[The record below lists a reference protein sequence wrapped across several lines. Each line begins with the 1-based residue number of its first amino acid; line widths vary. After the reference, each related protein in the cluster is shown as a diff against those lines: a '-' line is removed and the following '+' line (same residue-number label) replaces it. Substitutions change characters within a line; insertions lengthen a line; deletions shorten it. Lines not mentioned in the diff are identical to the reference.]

1 MSSKRFVYLALI
13 SLLLVSFPLENDEQ
27 SAFSENQIVASSSEN
42 LEDYE
47 LYLDFGKVGGEDE
60 KNIITTLKP
69 GDADREASLLGNGVQ
84 FVTGELI
91 SDLNIKGTVGND
103 VRIVVYLKWRAS
115 NMSEEAE
122 VNFKLSAGSELI
134 EQGTLDEDDIGD
146 PCTNTGLFGGGCAW
160 QPYTILLNLDSDG
173 YEIDNGD
180 RIKLDIE
187 ATASCEG
194 AGGSP
199 FGGPTCEMDIAYGG
213 TINNDNSRIE
223 LRANALSGSQV
234 KVHYQGEGWSEV
246 EVTDWSPTHSLEKR
260 TMQFS
265 VDVRDAFGRDDIEKL
280 ELVLST
286 PNEANSL
293 FSKEFNDSDL
303 RLDNNGLVGNFSY
316 TYDSGTSPGL
326 YPLTLIITDVQ
337 GHTINYEHPLGM
349 TFLEH
354 DIYLDFPE
362 NQISRLLV
370 APGQTSTIELTLDHT
385 GALTSDLRVELE
397 LQQSLPSGWSDP
409 IWSNPG
415 GYTLD
420 GGGASARPE
429 LTVEVPEDL
438 SGISDNYQIVVEA
451 RAYASNALGSDEEV
465 RLISLEIDVEKVN
478 QFGEPDIEVF
488 EDVEQQIQIYD
499 SDRLDFYN
507 ENLSHYV
514 DNDEVGD
521 FYLKI
526 TNVGFD
532 DDTYRLR
539 VQEIPVAWSIKF
551 LINGTGAELTEQ
563 GIDSLTPTVGQGGI
577 LMIRV
582 EVYPPIERDA
592 VDIGLLRFSVT
603 SDGSTEETLS
613 TSVGWTVH
621 RTFGILAEVISDSD
635 AGLLGTVGP
644 VSPGSTV
651 VYNVRI
657 TDSSENSGTTNW
669 IIKNPSAV
677 QRNID
682 EDPSYATWLY
692 DITDVDGNIA
702 LVASL
707 TGGQYVD
714 VTLEMTVRQQVEA
727 GFHTIYMQVAEETDG
742 GEEPRYFDL
751 PVTVEISSEVEPG
764 RLAVEQKTQATRI
777 GAGETLDVEYR
788 IENQNNVQLNVIIT
802 LDTPEGWDG
811 SLDGGDFISLSLPAF
826 STEDFTL
833 EITAPA
839 NVKNGQMLDFQMTVV
854 PMDEENPYPCNAEIC
869 YTQEPTF
876 SFKTESS
883 GVLNAIMSE
892 LSDPEPTTMVM
903 FLSILVLLG
912 FGLYRR
918 GQNKMK
924 AQLYA
929 SMVEPTEAPTEA
941 PSEEEPGFDWDG
953 LDSSPDPDESSEV
966 ELELVEVETDEDSL

>member
-1 MSSKRFVYLALI
+1 MSSNRFVFVALI
-13 SLLLVSFPLENDEQ
+13 SLLLMGMPLENKEQ
-27 SAFSENQIVASSSEN
+27 SLFSETETVSSVGGN

-47 LYLDFGKVGGEDE
+47 LFLDSVEGDDA
-60 KNIITTLKP
+60 ITTIQPEGSQK
-69 GDADREASLLGNGVQ
+69 ESSLLENGIR
-84 FVTGELI
+84 FESEEMI
-91 SDLNIKGTVGND
+91 SDLTVEGKSNNE
-103 VRIVVYLKWRAS
+103 VKVIVYLKWRAS
-115 NMSEEAE
+115 QGDSDAEAT
-122 VNFKLSAGSELI
+122 FKLYSGTELV
-134 EQGTLDEDDIGD
+134 EQVTEDLGV
-146 PCTNTGLFGGGCAW
+146 PQNASFFGGEDSW
-160 QPYTILLNLDSDG
+160 KPYTILLNVGADG
-173 YEIDNGD
+173 FVVENGD
-180 RIKLDIE
+180 RLALDIE

-194 AGGSP
+194 GGGSP
-199 FGGPTCEMDIAYGG
+199 IGGTTCQVDIAYGG
-213 TINNDNSRIE
+213 AVGNDYSRLEI
-223 LRANALSGSQV
+223 RADALSGSQV

-246 EVTDWSPTHSLEKR
+246 EVTDWSPTHRLEKR

-265 VDVRDAFGRDDIEKL
+265 VDVRDAFGRDDIDKI

-286 PNEANSL
+286 PNEANAV
-293 FSKEFNDSDL
+293 FEKEFTDSDL
-303 RLDNNGLVGNFSY
+303 KLDNNGLVGNFSY
-316 TYDSGTSPGL
+316 TYDSGITPGL
-326 YPLTLIITDVQ
+326 YPLTMVITDVQ

-354 DIYLDFPE
+354 DIYLDFPS
-362 NQISRLLV
+362 NQIRRLLV
-370 APGQTSTIELTLDHT
+370 APGQTSSIELILDHT
-385 GALTSDLRVELE
+385 GALTSDLTVELE

-415 GYTLD
+415 GYTLT
-420 GGGASARPE
+420 GGGSSVRPE

-451 RAYASNALGSDEEV
+451 RAYVSNGAGSSAEV

-514 DNDEVGD
+514 DYDEVGD

-539 VQEIPVAWSIKF
+539 IQEIPVAWSVKF
-551 LINGTGAELTEQ
+551 LINGTGTELTEQ
-563 GIDSLTPTVGQGGI
+563 GIDSLTPTVGQGEI

-592 VDIGLLRFSVT
+592 VDIGLLRFTVT
-603 SDGSTEETLS
+603 SDGSSEETLS
-613 TSVGWTVH
+613 TSVGWTIH

-635 AGLLGTVGP
+635 AGSLGTVGP

-651 VYNVRI
+651 VYNIRI
-657 TDSSENSGTTNW
+657 TDSSEDAGTTNW
-669 IIKNPSAV
+669 VIKNPSAV

-682 EDPSYATWLY
+682 EDPSYATWMY
-692 DITDVDGNIA
+692 DITDVEGNIA

-714 VTLEMTVRQQVEA
+714 VKLEMTVRQQVEA
-727 GFHTIYMQVAEETDG
+727 GLHTIYMQVAEESDG
-742 GEEPRYFDL
+742 DDEPRYFDL
-751 PVTVEISSEVEPG
+751 PLTVEISSEVEPG
-764 RLAVEQKTQATRI
+764 RLAVEQKTQSTRI
-777 GAGETLDVEYR
+777 GAGETIDVEYR
-788 IENQNNVQLNVIIT
+788 IENQNNVELQVFIT

-811 SLDGGDFISLSLPAF
+811 TLDGGDFVSLSLPAF

-833 EITAPA
+833 EITAPT
-839 NVKNGQMLDFQMTVV
+839 NVKNGQMVDFQLTVV
-854 PMDEENPYPCNAEIC
+854 PMDEENPYPCNPEIC

-883 GVLNAIMSE
+883 GIINAIMSE
-892 LSDPEPTTMVM
+892 LADPEPTTMVM
-903 FLSILVLLG
+903 FLSVLVLLG
-912 FGLYRR
+912 FGIYRR

-929 SMVEPTEAPTEA
+929 SMVEPTEVVQ
-941 PSEEEPGFDWDG
+941 EEPGFDWDG
-953 LDSSPDPDESSEV
+953 LESSPSPDASSEV
-966 ELELVEVETDEDSL
+966 ELELVEVETDDDSL

>member
-1 MSSKRFVYLALI
+1 MSSNRFVFVALI
-13 SLLLVSFPLENDEQ
+13 SLLLMGMPLQNTEQ
-27 SAFSENQIVASSSEN
+27 SLFSETETVSSVGGN

-47 LYLDFGKVGGEDE
+47 LFLDSVEGDDA
-60 KNIITTLKP
+60 ITTIQPEGSQK
-69 GDADREASLLGNGVQ
+69 ESSLLENGIR
-84 FVTGELI
+84 FESEEMI
-91 SDLNIKGTVGND
+91 SDLTVEGKSNNE
-103 VRIVVYLKWRAS
+103 VKVIVYLKWRAS
-115 NMSEEAE
+115 QGDSDAEAT
-122 VNFKLSAGSELI
+122 FKLYSGTELV
-134 EQGTLDEDDIGD
+134 EQVTEDLGE
-146 PCTNTGLFGGGCAW
+146 PQNASFFGGSDSW
-160 QPYTILLNLDSDG
+160 TPYTILLNVGADG
-173 YEIDNGD
+173 FVVENGD
-180 RIKLDIE
+180 RLALDIE

-194 AGGSP
+194 GGGSP
-199 FGGPTCEMDIAYGG
+199 IGGSTCQVDIAYGG
-213 TINNDNSRIE
+213 AVGNDYSRLEI
-223 LRANALSGSQV
+223 RADALSGSQV

-246 EVTDWSPTHSLEKR
+246 EVTDWSPTHRLEKR

-265 VDVRDAFGRDDIEKL
+265 VDVRDAFGRDDIDKI

-286 PNEANSL
+286 PNEANAV
-293 FSKEFNDSDL
+293 FEKEFTDSDL
-303 RLDNNGLVGNFSY
+303 KLDNDGLVGNFSY
-316 TYDSGTSPGL
+316 TYDSGITPGL
-326 YPLTLIITDVQ
+326 YPLTMVITDVQ

-354 DIYLDFPE
+354 DIYLDFPS
-362 NQISRLLV
+362 NQIRRLLV
-370 APGQTSTIELTLDHT
+370 APGQTSSIELILDHT
-385 GALTSDLRVELE
+385 GALTSDLTVELE

-415 GYTLD
+415 GYTLT
-420 GGGASARPE
+420 GGGSSVRPE

-451 RAYASNALGSDEEV
+451 RAYVSNGAGSTAEV

-514 DNDEVGD
+514 DYDEVGD

-539 VQEIPVAWSIKF
+539 IQEIPVAWSVKF
-551 LINGTGAELTEQ
+551 LINGTGTELTEQ
-563 GIDSLTPTVGQGGI
+563 GIDSLTPTVGQGEI

-592 VDIGLLRFSVT
+592 VDIGLLRFTVT
-603 SDGSTEETLS
+603 SDGSSEETLS
-613 TSVGWTVH
+613 TSVGWTIH

-635 AGLLGTVGP
+635 AGSLGTVGP

-651 VYNVRI
+651 VYNIRI
-657 TDSSENSGTTNW
+657 TDSSEDAGTTNW
-669 IIKNPSAV
+669 VIKNPSAV

-682 EDPSYATWLY
+682 EDPSYATWMY
-692 DITDVDGNIA
+692 DITDVEGNIA

-714 VTLEMTVRQQVEA
+714 VKLEMTVRQQVEA
-727 GFHTIYMQVAEETDG
+727 GLHTIYMQVAEESDG
-742 GEEPRYFDL
+742 DDEPRYFDL
-751 PVTVEISSEVEPG
+751 PLTVEISSEVEPG
-764 RLAVEQKTQATRI
+764 RLAVEQKTQSTRI
-777 GAGETLDVEYR
+777 GAGETIDVEYR
-788 IENQNNVQLNVIIT
+788 IENQNNVELQVFIT

-811 SLDGGDFISLSLPAF
+811 TLDGGDFVSLSLPAF

-833 EITAPA
+833 EITAPT
-839 NVKNGQMLDFQMTVV
+839 NVKNGQMVDFQLTVV
-854 PMDEENPYPCNAEIC
+854 PMDEENPYPCNPEIC

-883 GVLNAIMSE
+883 GIINAIMSE
-892 LSDPEPTTMVM
+892 LADPEPTTMVM
-903 FLSILVLLG
+903 FLSVLVLLG
-912 FGLYRR
+912 FGIYRR

-929 SMVEPTEAPTEA
+929 SMVEPTEVVQ
-941 PSEEEPGFDWDG
+941 EEPGFDWDG
-953 LDSSPDPDESSEV
+953 LESSPSPDASSEV
-966 ELELVEVETDEDSL
+966 ELELVEVETDDDSL

>member
-1 MSSKRFVYLALI
+1 MSSNRFVFVALI
-13 SLLLVSFPLENDEQ
+13 SLLLMGMPLQNTEQ
-27 SAFSENQIVASSSEN
+27 SLFSETETVSSVGGN

-47 LYLDFGKVGGEDE
+47 LFLDSVEGDDA
-60 KNIITTLKP
+60 ITTIQPEGSQK
-69 GDADREASLLGNGVQ
+69 ESSLLENGIR
-84 FVTGELI
+84 FESEEMI
-91 SDLNIKGTVGND
+91 SDLTVEGKSNNE
-103 VRIVVYLKWRAS
+103 VKVIVYLKWRAS
-115 NMSEEAE
+115 QGDSDAEAS
-122 VNFKLSAGSELI
+122 FKLYSGTELV
-134 EQGTLDEDDIGD
+134 EQVTEDLGE
-146 PCTNTGLFGGGCAW
+146 PQNASFFGGSDSW
-160 QPYTILLNLDSDG
+160 TPYTILLNVGADG
-173 YEIDNGD
+173 FVVENGD
-180 RIKLDIE
+180 RLALDIE

-194 AGGSP
+194 GGGSP
-199 FGGPTCEMDIAYGG
+199 IGGSTCQVDIAYGG
-213 TINNDNSRIE
+213 AVGNEYSRLEI
-223 LRANALSGSQV
+223 RADALSGSQV

-246 EVTDWSPTHSLEKR
+246 EVTDWSPTHRLEKR

-265 VDVRDAFGRDDIEKL
+265 VDVRDAFGRDDIDKI

-286 PNEANSL
+286 PNEASAV
-293 FSKEFNDSDL
+293 FEKEFTDSDL
-303 RLDNNGLVGNFSY
+303 KLDNDGLVGNFSY
-316 TYDSGTSPGL
+316 TYDSGITPGL
-326 YPLTLIITDVQ
+326 YPLTMVITDVQ

-354 DIYLDFPE
+354 DIYLDFPS
-362 NQISRLLV
+362 NQIRRLLV
-370 APGQTSTIELTLDHT
+370 APGQTSSIELILDHT
-385 GALTSDLRVELE
+385 GALTSDLTVELE

-415 GYTLD
+415 GYTLT
-420 GGGASARPE
+420 GGGSSVRPE

-451 RAYASNALGSDEEV
+451 RAYVSNGAGSSAEV

-514 DNDEVGD
+514 DYDEVGD

-539 VQEIPVAWSIKF
+539 IQEIPVAWSVKF
-551 LINGTGAELTEQ
+551 LINGTGTELTEQ
-563 GIDSLTPTVGQGGI
+563 GIDSLTPTVGQGEI

-592 VDIGLLRFSVT
+592 VDIGLLRFTVT
-603 SDGSTEETLS
+603 SDGSSEETLS
-613 TSVGWTVH
+613 TSVGWTIH

-635 AGLLGTVGP
+635 AGSLGTVGP

-651 VYNVRI
+651 VYNIRI
-657 TDSSENSGTTNW
+657 TDSSEDAGTTNW
-669 IIKNPSAV
+669 VIKNPSAV

-682 EDPSYATWLY
+682 EDPSYATWMY
-692 DITDVDGNIA
+692 DITDVEGNIA

-714 VTLEMTVRQQVEA
+714 VKLEMTVRQQVEA
-727 GFHTIYMQVAEETDG
+727 GLHTIYMQVAEESDG
-742 GEEPRYFDL
+742 DDEPRYFDL
-751 PVTVEISSEVEPG
+751 PLTVEISSEVEPG
-764 RLAVEQKTQATRI
+764 RLAVEQKTQSTRI
-777 GAGETLDVEYR
+777 GAGETIDVEYR
-788 IENQNNVQLNVIIT
+788 IENQNNVELQVFIT

-811 SLDGGDFISLSLPAF
+811 TLDGGDFVSLSLPAF

-833 EITAPA
+833 EITAPT
-839 NVKNGQMLDFQMTVV
+839 NVKNGQMVDFQLTVV
-854 PMDEENPYPCNAEIC
+854 PMDEENPYPCNPEIC

-883 GVLNAIMSE
+883 GIINAIMSE
-892 LSDPEPTTMVM
+892 LADPEPTTMVM
-903 FLSILVLLG
+903 FLSVLVLLG
-912 FGLYRR
+912 FGIYRR

-929 SMVEPTEAPTEA
+929 SMVEPTEVVQ
-941 PSEEEPGFDWDG
+941 EEPGFDWDG
-953 LDSSPDPDESSEV
+953 LESSPSPDASSEV
-966 ELELVEVETDEDSL
+966 ELELVEVETDDDSL

>member
-1 MSSKRFVYLALI
+1 MSSNRFVFVALI
-13 SLLLVSFPLENDEQ
+13 SLLLMGMPLQNTEQ
-27 SAFSENQIVASSSEN
+27 SLFSETETVSSVGGN

-47 LYLDFGKVGGEDE
+47 LFLDSVEGDDA
-60 KNIITTLKP
+60 ITTIQPEGSQK
-69 GDADREASLLGNGVQ
+69 ESSLLENGIR
-84 FVTGELI
+84 FESEEMI
-91 SDLNIKGTVGND
+91 SDLTVEGKSNNE
-103 VRIVVYLKWRAS
+103 VKVIVYLKWRAS
-115 NMSEEAE
+115 QGDSDAEAT
-122 VNFKLSAGSELI
+122 FKLYSGTELV
-134 EQGTLDEDDIGD
+134 EQVTEDLGE
-146 PCTNTGLFGGGCAW
+146 PQNASFFGGEDSW
-160 QPYTILLNLDSDG
+160 KPYTILLNVGADG
-173 YEIDNGD
+173 FVVENGD
-180 RIKLDIE
+180 RLALDIE

-194 AGGSP
+194 GGGSP
-199 FGGPTCEMDIAYGG
+199 IGGTTCQVDIAYGG
-213 TINNDNSRIE
+213 AVGNEYSRLEI
-223 LRANALSGSQV
+223 RADALSGSQV

-246 EVTDWSPTHSLEKR
+246 EVTDWSPTHRLEKR

-265 VDVRDAFGRDDIEKL
+265 VDVRDAFGRDDIDKI

-286 PNEANSL
+286 PNEANAV
-293 FSKEFNDSDL
+293 FEKEFTDSDL
-303 RLDNNGLVGNFSY
+303 KLDNDGLVGNFSY
-316 TYDSGTSPGL
+316 TYDSGITPGL
-326 YPLTLIITDVQ
+326 YPLTMVITDVQ

-354 DIYLDFPE
+354 DIYLDFPS
-362 NQISRLLV
+362 NQIRRLLV
-370 APGQTSTIELTLDHT
+370 APGQTSSIELILDHT
-385 GALTSDLRVELE
+385 GALTSDLTVELE

-415 GYTLD
+415 GYTLT
-420 GGGASARPE
+420 GGGSSVRPE

-451 RAYASNALGSDEEV
+451 RAYVSNGAGSSAEV

-514 DNDEVGD
+514 DYDEVGD

-539 VQEIPVAWSIKF
+539 IQEIPVAWSVKF

-563 GIDSLTPTVGQGGI
+563 GIDSLTPTVGQGEI

-592 VDIGLLRFSVT
+592 VDIGLLRFTVT
-603 SDGSTEETLS
+603 SDGSSEETLS
-613 TSVGWTVH
+613 TSVGWTIH

-635 AGLLGTVGP
+635 AGSLGTVGP

-651 VYNVRI
+651 VYNIRI
-657 TDSSENSGTTNW
+657 TDSSEDAGTTNW
-669 IIKNPSAV
+669 VIKNPSAV

-682 EDPSYATWLY
+682 EDPSYATWMY
-692 DITDVDGNIA
+692 DITDVEGNIA

-714 VTLEMTVRQQVEA
+714 VKLEMTVRQQVEA
-727 GFHTIYMQVAEETDG
+727 GLHTIYMQVAEESDG
-742 GEEPRYFDL
+742 DDEPRYFDL
-751 PVTVEISSEVEPG
+751 PLTVEISSEVEPG
-764 RLAVEQKTQATRI
+764 RLAVEQKTQSTRI
-777 GAGETLDVEYR
+777 GAGETIDVEYR
-788 IENQNNVQLNVIIT
+788 IENQNNVELQVFIT

-811 SLDGGDFISLSLPAF
+811 TLDGGDFVSLSLPAF

-833 EITAPA
+833 EITAPT
-839 NVKNGQMLDFQMTVV
+839 NVKNGQMVDFQLTVV
-854 PMDEENPYPCNAEIC
+854 PMDEENPYPCNPEIC

-883 GVLNAIMSE
+883 GIINAIMSE
-892 LSDPEPTTMVM
+892 LADPEPTTMVM
-903 FLSILVLLG
+903 FLSVLVLLG
-912 FGLYRR
+912 FGIYRR

-929 SMVEPTEAPTEA
+929 SMVEPTEVVQ
-941 PSEEEPGFDWDG
+941 EEPGFDWDG
-953 LDSSPDPDESSEV
+953 LESSPSPDASSEV
-966 ELELVEVETDEDSL
+966 ELELVEVETDDDSL

>member
-1 MSSKRFVYLALI
+1 MSSNRFVFVALI
-13 SLLLVSFPLENDEQ
+13 SLLLMGMPLQNKEQ
-27 SAFSENQIVASSSEN
+27 SLFSETETVSSVGGN

-47 LYLDFGKVGGEDE
+47 LFLDSVEGDDA
-60 KNIITTLKP
+60 ITTIQPEGSQK
-69 GDADREASLLGNGVQ
+69 ESSLLENGIR
-84 FVTGELI
+84 FESEEMI
-91 SDLNIKGTVGND
+91 SDLTVEGKSNNE
-103 VRIVVYLKWRAS
+103 VKVIVYLKWRAS
-115 NMSEEAE
+115 QGDSDAEAS
-122 VNFKLSAGSELI
+122 FKLYSGTELV
-134 EQGTLDEDDIGD
+134 EQVTEDLGE
-146 PCTNTGLFGGGCAW
+146 PQNASFFGGSDSW
-160 QPYTILLNLDSDG
+160 TPYTILLNVGADG
-173 YEIDNGD
+173 FVVENGD
-180 RIKLDIE
+180 RLALDIE

-194 AGGSP
+194 GGGSP
-199 FGGPTCEMDIAYGG
+199 IGGSTCQVDIAYGG
-213 TINNDNSRIE
+213 AVGNEYSRLEI
-223 LRANALSGSQV
+223 RADALSGSQV

-246 EVTDWSPTHSLEKR
+246 EVTDWSPTHRLEKR

-265 VDVRDAFGRDDIEKL
+265 VDVRDAFGRDDIDKI

-286 PNEANSL
+286 PNEANAV
-293 FSKEFNDSDL
+293 FEKEFTDSDL
-303 RLDNNGLVGNFSY
+303 KLDNNGLVGNFSY
-316 TYDSGTSPGL
+316 TYDSGITPGL
-326 YPLTLIITDVQ
+326 YPLTMVITDVQ

-354 DIYLDFPE
+354 DIYLDFPS
-362 NQISRLLV
+362 NQIRRLLV
-370 APGQTSTIELTLDHT
+370 APGQTSSIELILDHT
-385 GALTSDLRVELE
+385 GALTSDLTVELE

-415 GYTLD
+415 GYTLT
-420 GGGASARPE
+420 GGGSSVRPE

-451 RAYASNALGSDEEV
+451 RAYVSNGAGSSAEV

-514 DNDEVGD
+514 DYDEVGD

-539 VQEIPVAWSIKF
+539 IQEIPVAWSVKF
-551 LINGTGAELTEQ
+551 LINGTGTELTEQ
-563 GIDSLTPTVGQGGI
+563 GIDSLTPTVGQGEI

-592 VDIGLLRFSVT
+592 VDIGLLRFTVT
-603 SDGSTEETLS
+603 SDGSSEETLS
-613 TSVGWTVH
+613 TSVGWTIH

-635 AGLLGTVGP
+635 AGSLGTVGP

-651 VYNVRI
+651 VYNIRI
-657 TDSSENSGTTNW
+657 TDSSEDAGTTNW
-669 IIKNPSAV
+669 VIKNPSAV

-682 EDPSYATWLY
+682 EDPSYATWMY
-692 DITDVDGNIA
+692 DITDVEGNIA

-714 VTLEMTVRQQVEA
+714 VKLEMTVRQQVEA
-727 GFHTIYMQVAEETDG
+727 GLHTIYMQVAEESDG
-742 GEEPRYFDL
+742 DDEPRYFDL
-751 PVTVEISSEVEPG
+751 PLTVEISSEVEPG
-764 RLAVEQKTQATRI
+764 RLAVEQKTQSTRI
-777 GAGETLDVEYR
+777 GAGETIDVEYR
-788 IENQNNVQLNVIIT
+788 IENQNNVELQVFIT

-811 SLDGGDFISLSLPAF
+811 TLDGGDFVSLSLPAF

-833 EITAPA
+833 EITAPT
-839 NVKNGQMLDFQMTVV
+839 NVKNGQMVDFQLTVV
-854 PMDEENPYPCNAEIC
+854 PMDEENPYPCNPEIC

-883 GVLNAIMSE
+883 GIINAIMSE
-892 LSDPEPTTMVM
+892 LADPEPTTMVM
-903 FLSILVLLG
+903 FLSVLVLLG
-912 FGLYRR
+912 FGIYRR

-929 SMVEPTEAPTEA
+929 SMVEPTEVVQ
-941 PSEEEPGFDWDG
+941 EEPGFDWDG
-953 LDSSPDPDESSEV
+953 LESSPSPDASSEV
-966 ELELVEVETDEDSL
+966 ELELVEVETDDDSL

>member
-1 MSSKRFVYLALI
+1 MSSNRFVFVALI
-13 SLLLVSFPLENDEQ
+13 SLLLMGMPLQNTEQ
-27 SAFSENQIVASSSEN
+27 SLFSETETVSSVGGN

-47 LYLDFGKVGGEDE
+47 LFLDSVEGDDA
-60 KNIITTLKP
+60 ITTIQPEGSQK
-69 GDADREASLLGNGVQ
+69 ESSLLENGIR
-84 FVTGELI
+84 FESEEMI
-91 SDLNIKGTVGND
+91 SDLTVEGKSNNE
-103 VRIVVYLKWRAS
+103 VKVIVYLKWRAS
-115 NMSEEAE
+115 QGDSDAEAT
-122 VNFKLSAGSELI
+122 FKLYSGTELV
-134 EQGTLDEDDIGD
+134 EQVTEDLGE
-146 PCTNTGLFGGGCAW
+146 PQNASFFGGSDSW
-160 QPYTILLNLDSDG
+160 TPYTILLNVGADG
-173 YEIDNGD
+173 FVVENGD
-180 RIKLDIE
+180 RLALDIE

-194 AGGSP
+194 GGGSP
-199 FGGPTCEMDIAYGG
+199 IGGSTCQVDIAYGG
-213 TINNDNSRIE
+213 AVGNEYSRLEI
-223 LRANALSGSQV
+223 RADALSGSQV

-246 EVTDWSPTHSLEKR
+246 EVTDWSPTHRLEKR

-265 VDVRDAFGRDDIEKL
+265 VDVRDAFGRDDIDKI

-286 PNEANSL
+286 PNEANAV
-293 FSKEFNDSDL
+293 FEKEFTDSDL
-303 RLDNNGLVGNFSY
+303 KLDNNGLVGNFSY
-316 TYDSGTSPGL
+316 TYDSGITPGL
-326 YPLTLIITDVQ
+326 YPLTMVITDVQ

-354 DIYLDFPE
+354 DIYLDFPS
-362 NQISRLLV
+362 NQIRRLLV
-370 APGQTSTIELTLDHT
+370 APGQTSSIELILDHT
-385 GALTSDLRVELE
+385 GALTSDLTVELE

-415 GYTLD
+415 GYTLT
-420 GGGASARPE
+420 GGGSSVRPE

-451 RAYASNALGSDEEV
+451 RAYVSNGAGSTAEV

-514 DNDEVGD
+514 DYDEVGD

-539 VQEIPVAWSIKF
+539 IQEIPVAWSVKF
-551 LINGTGAELTEQ
+551 LINGTGTELTEQ
-563 GIDSLTPTVGQGGI
+563 GIDSLTPTVGQGEI

-592 VDIGLLRFSVT
+592 VDIGLLRFTVT
-603 SDGSTEETLS
+603 SDGSSEETLS
-613 TSVGWTVH
+613 TSVGWTIH

-635 AGLLGTVGP
+635 AGSLGTVGP

-651 VYNVRI
+651 VYNIRI
-657 TDSSENSGTTNW
+657 TDSSEDAGTTNW
-669 IIKNPSAV
+669 VIKNPSAV

-682 EDPSYATWLY
+682 EDPSYATWMY
-692 DITDVDGNIA
+692 DITDVEGNIA

-714 VTLEMTVRQQVEA
+714 VKLEMTVRQQVEA
-727 GFHTIYMQVAEETDG
+727 GLHTIYMQVAEESDG
-742 GEEPRYFDL
+742 DDEPRYFDL
-751 PVTVEISSEVEPG
+751 PLTVEISSEVEPG
-764 RLAVEQKTQATRI
+764 RLAVEQKTQSTRI
-777 GAGETLDVEYR
+777 GAGETIDVEYR
-788 IENQNNVQLNVIIT
+788 IENQNNVELQVFIT

-811 SLDGGDFISLSLPAF
+811 TLDGGDFVSLSLPAF

-833 EITAPA
+833 EITAPT
-839 NVKNGQMLDFQMTVV
+839 NVKNGQMVDFQLTVV
-854 PMDEENPYPCNAEIC
+854 PMDEENPYPCNPEIC

-883 GVLNAIMSE
+883 GIINAIMSE
-892 LSDPEPTTMVM
+892 LADPEPTTMVM
-903 FLSILVLLG
+903 FLSVLVLLG
-912 FGLYRR
+912 FGIYRR

-929 SMVEPTEAPTEA
+929 SMVEPTEVVQ
-941 PSEEEPGFDWDG
+941 EEPGFDWDG
-953 LDSSPDPDESSEV
+953 LESSPSPDASSEV
-966 ELELVEVETDEDSL
+966 ELELVEVETDDDSL

>member
-1 MSSKRFVYLALI
+1 MGV
-13 SLLLVSFPLENDEQ
+13 PLDNAEQ
-27 SAFSENQIVASSSEN
+27 STFSETEIVSSVGEN

-47 LYLDFGKVGGEDE
+47 LFLDLVDGDDT
-60 KNIITTLKP
+60 ITTIQP
-69 GDADREASLLGNGVQ
+69 EGNQIEDSLLGTGIQ
-84 FVTGELI
+84 FESEEMI
-91 SDLNIKGTVGND
+91 SDLTIKGKSND
-103 VRIVVYLKWRAS
+103 EVKVLVFLKWRAS
-115 NMSEEAE
+115 QNTSTAEAS
-122 VNFKLSAGSELI
+122 FKLYSGSNLVK
-134 EQGTLDEDDIGD
+134 QVTEDLGD
-146 PCTNTGLFGGGCAW
+146 PQSAGLFGGSDSW
-160 QPYTILLNLDSDG
+160 QPYTILLDVGSSG
-173 YEIDNGD
+173 FVVENGD
-180 RIKLDIE
+180 RLSLDIE

-194 AGGSP
+194 GGDGSP
-199 FGGPTCEMDIAYGG
+199 FGGSTCEVDIAYGG
-213 TINNDNSRIE
+213 TVGNEYSRLE

-234 KVHYQGEGWSEV
+234 KVHYEGEGWSEV
-246 EVTDWSPTHSLEKR
+246 EVTEWSPTHRIEMR

-265 VDVRDAFGRDDIEKL
+265 VDVRDAFGREDIEKI

-286 PNEANSL
+286 PNNANTV
-293 FSKEFNDSDL
+293 FEKEFTDSDL
-303 RLDNNGLVGNFSY
+303 KLDNDGLVGNYSF
-316 TYDSGTSPGL
+316 TYDSGITPGL
-326 YPLTLIITDVQ
+326 YPLTMVITDVQ
-337 GHTINYEHPLGM
+337 GHSINYEHPLGM

-354 DIYLDFPE
+354 DIYLDFPS
-362 NQISRLLV
+362 NQIGRLLV
-370 APGQTSTIELTLDHT
+370 APGQISTIELSLEHT
-385 GALTSDLRVELE
+385 GSLTSDLTVQLE

-409 IWSNPG
+409 SWSNPG
-415 GYTLD
+415 GYTLN
-420 GGGASARPE
+420 GGGSSVRPE
-429 LTVEVPEDL
+429 LTVEVPDDL
-438 SGISDNYQIVVEA
+438 SGINENYQIVVEA
-451 RAYASNALGSDEEV
+451 RAYVSNGAGSTVEV
-465 RLISLEIDVEKVN
+465 RLVSLEIDVEKVN
-478 QFGEPDIEVF
+478 QFGEPDIEVY

-499 SDRLDFYN
+499 SNRLDFYN

-514 DNDEVGD
+514 DYDEVGD

-539 VQEIPVAWSIKF
+539 IQEIPVAWSVKF
-551 LINGTGAELTEQ
+551 FINGTGTELTEQ
-563 GIDSLTPTVGQGGI
+563 GIDSLTPIVGQGEI
-577 LMIRV
+577 LMIKV
-582 EVYPPIERDA
+582 EVYPPEERNA
-592 VDIGLLRFSVT
+592 VDIGLLRFTVT

-635 AGLLGTVGP
+635 AGTLGTVGP

-657 TDSSENSGTTNW
+657 TDSSENAGTTNW
-669 IIKNPSAV
+669 VIKNPSAV

-682 EDPSYATWLY
+682 EDPGYATWMY
-692 DITDVDGNIA
+692 DVTDVEGNIA

-714 VTLEMTVRQQVEA
+714 IKIEMTVRQQVEA
-727 GFHTIYMQVAEETDG
+727 GLHTIYMQVAEESDG
-742 GEEPRYFDL
+742 SEDPRYFDL
-751 PVTVEISSEVEPG
+751 PLTVEISSEVEPG

-788 IENQNNVQLNVIIT
+788 IENQNNVELNVIIT

-811 SLDGGDFISLSLPAF
+811 SLDGGEFISLSLPAF

-833 EITAPA
+833 EITAPK
-839 NVKNGQMLDFQMTVV
+839 NVKNGQLVDFQMTVV

-883 GVLNAIMSE
+883 GIVNAILSE

-929 SMVEPTEAPTEA
+929 SMVEPTEVAETE
-941 PSEEEPGFDWDG
+941 PEFDWD
-953 LDSSPDPDESSEV
+953 DIESSSSVDESLEV
-966 ELELVEVETDEDSL
+966 ELELVEVETEEESL

>member
-1 MSSKRFVYLALI
+1 MSSNRFVFVALI
-13 SLLLVSFPLENDEQ
+13 SLLLMGMPLQNTEQ
-27 SAFSENQIVASSSEN
+27 TLFSETETVSSVGGN

-47 LYLDFGKVGGEDE
+47 LFLDSVEGDDA
-60 KNIITTLKP
+60 ITTIQP
-69 GDADREASLLGNGVQ
+69 EGSQEESSLLENGIR
-84 FVTGELI
+84 FESEEMI
-91 SDLNIKGTVGND
+91 SDLTVEGKSNNE
-103 VRIVVYLKWRAS
+103 VKVIVYLKWRAS
-115 NMSEEAE
+115 QGDSDAEAS
-122 VNFKLSAGSELI
+122 FKLYSGTELV
-134 EQGTLDEDDIGD
+134 EQVTEDLGE
-146 PCTNTGLFGGGCAW
+146 PQNASFFGGSDSW
-160 QPYTILLNLDSDG
+160 TPYTILLNVGADG
-173 YEIDNGD
+173 FVVENGD
-180 RIKLDIE
+180 RLALDIE

-194 AGGSP
+194 GGGSP
-199 FGGPTCEMDIAYGG
+199 IGGSTCQVDIAYGG
-213 TINNDNSRIE
+213 AVGNEYSRLEI
-223 LRANALSGSQV
+223 RADALSGSQV

-246 EVTDWSPTHSLEKR
+246 EVTDWSPTHRLEKR

-265 VDVRDAFGRDDIEKL
+265 VDVRDAFGRDDIDKI

-286 PNEANSL
+286 PNEASAV
-293 FSKEFNDSDL
+293 FEKEFTDSDL
-303 RLDNNGLVGNFSY
+303 KLDNDGLVGNFSY
-316 TYDSGTSPGL
+316 TYDSGITPGL
-326 YPLTLIITDVQ
+326 YPLTMVITDVQ

-354 DIYLDFPE
+354 DIYLDFPS
-362 NQISRLLV
+362 NQIRRLLV
-370 APGQTSTIELTLDHT
+370 APGQTSSIELILDHT
-385 GALTSDLRVELE
+385 GALTSDLTVELE

-415 GYTLD
+415 GYTLT
-420 GGGASARPE
+420 GGGSSVRPE

-451 RAYASNALGSDEEV
+451 RAYVSNGAGSSAEV

-514 DNDEVGD
+514 DYDEVGD

-539 VQEIPVAWSIKF
+539 IQEIPVAWSVKF
-551 LINGTGAELTEQ
+551 LINGTGTELTEQ
-563 GIDSLTPTVGQGGI
+563 GIDSLTPTVGQGEI

-592 VDIGLLRFSVT
+592 VDIGLLRFTVT
-603 SDGSTEETLS
+603 SDGSSEETLS
-613 TSVGWTVH
+613 TSVGWTIH

-635 AGLLGTVGP
+635 AGSLGTVGP

-651 VYNVRI
+651 VYNIRI
-657 TDSSENSGTTNW
+657 TDSSEDAGTTNW
-669 IIKNPSAV
+669 VIKNPSAV

-682 EDPSYATWLY
+682 EDPSYATWMY
-692 DITDVDGNIA
+692 DITDVEGNIA

-714 VTLEMTVRQQVEA
+714 VKLEMTVRQQVEA
-727 GFHTIYMQVAEETDG
+727 GLHTIYMQVAEESDG
-742 GEEPRYFDL
+742 DDEPRYFDL
-751 PVTVEISSEVEPG
+751 PLTVEISSEVEPG
-764 RLAVEQKTQATRI
+764 RLAVEQKTQSTRI
-777 GAGETLDVEYR
+777 GAGETIDVEYR
-788 IENQNNVQLNVIIT
+788 IENQNNVELQVFIT

-811 SLDGGDFISLSLPAF
+811 TLDGGDFVSLSLPAF

-833 EITAPA
+833 EITAPT
-839 NVKNGQMLDFQMTVV
+839 NVKNGQMVDFQLTVV
-854 PMDEENPYPCNAEIC
+854 PMDEENPYPCNPEIC

-883 GVLNAIMSE
+883 GIINAIMSE
-892 LSDPEPTTMVM
+892 LADPEPTTMVM
-903 FLSILVLLG
+903 FLSVLVLLG
-912 FGLYRR
+912 FGIYRR

-929 SMVEPTEAPTEA
+929 SMVEPTEVVQ
-941 PSEEEPGFDWDG
+941 EEPGFDWDG
-953 LDSSPDPDESSEV
+953 LESSPSPDASSEV
-966 ELELVEVETDEDSL
+966 ELELVEVETDDDSL

>member
-1 MSSKRFVYLALI
+1 MGV
-13 SLLLVSFPLENDEQ
+13 PLDNAEQ
-27 SAFSENQIVASSSEN
+27 STFSETEIVSSVGEN

-47 LYLDFGKVGGEDE
+47 LFLDLVDGDDT
-60 KNIITTLKP
+60 ITTIQP
-69 GDADREASLLGNGVQ
+69 EGNQIEDSLLGTGIQ
-84 FVTGELI
+84 FESEEMI
-91 SDLNIKGTVGND
+91 SDLTIKGKSND
-103 VRIVVYLKWRAS
+103 EVKVLVFLKWRAS
-115 NMSEEAE
+115 QNTSTAEAS
-122 VNFKLSAGSELI
+122 FKLYSGSNLVK
-134 EQGTLDEDDIGD
+134 QVTEDLGD
-146 PCTNTGLFGGGCAW
+146 PQSACLFVGSDTW
-160 QPYTILLNLDSDG
+160 QPYTILLDVGSSG
-173 YEIDNGD
+173 FVVENGD
-180 RIKLDIE
+180 RLSLDIE

-194 AGGSP
+194 GGDGSP
-199 FGGPTCEMDIAYGG
+199 FGGSTCEVDIAYGG
-213 TINNDNSRIE
+213 TVGNEYSRLE

-234 KVHYQGEGWSEV
+234 KVHYEGEGWSEV
-246 EVTDWSPTHSLEKR
+246 EVTEWSPTHRIEMR

-265 VDVRDAFGRDDIEKL
+265 VDVRDAFGREDIEKI

-286 PNEANSL
+286 PNNANTV
-293 FSKEFNDSDL
+293 FEKEFTDSDL
-303 RLDNNGLVGNFSY
+303 KLDNDGLVGNYSF
-316 TYDSGTSPGL
+316 TYDSGITPGL
-326 YPLTLIITDVQ
+326 YPLTMVITDVQ
-337 GHTINYEHPLGM
+337 GHSINYEHPLGM

-354 DIYLDFPE
+354 DIYLDFPS
-362 NQISRLLV
+362 NQIGRLLV
-370 APGQTSTIELTLDHT
+370 APGQISTIELSLEHT
-385 GALTSDLRVELE
+385 GSLTSDLTVQLE

-409 IWSNPG
+409 SWSNPG
-415 GYTLD
+415 GYTLN
-420 GGGASARPE
+420 GGGSSVRPE

-438 SGISDNYQIVVEA
+438 SGINENYQIVVEA
-451 RAYASNALGSDEEV
+451 RAYVSNGAGSTVEV
-465 RLISLEIDVEKVN
+465 RLVSLEIDVEKVN
-478 QFGEPDIEVF
+478 QFGEPDIEVY

-499 SDRLDFYN
+499 SNRLDFYN

-514 DNDEVGD
+514 DYDEVGD

-539 VQEIPVAWSIKF
+539 IQEIPVAWSVKF
-551 LINGTGAELTEQ
+551 FINGTGTELTEQ
-563 GIDSLTPTVGQGGI
+563 GIDSLTPIVGQGEI
-577 LMIRV
+577 LMIKV
-582 EVYPPIERDA
+582 EVYPPEERNA
-592 VDIGLLRFSVT
+592 VDIGLLRFTVT

-635 AGLLGTVGP
+635 AGTLGTVGP

-657 TDSSENSGTTNW
+657 TDSSENAGTTNW
-669 IIKNPSAV
+669 VIKNPSAV

-682 EDPSYATWLY
+682 EDPGYATWMY
-692 DITDVDGNIA
+692 DVTDVEGNIA

-714 VTLEMTVRQQVEA
+714 IKIEMTVRQQVEA
-727 GFHTIYMQVAEETDG
+727 GLHTIYMQVAEESDG
-742 GEEPRYFDL
+742 SEDPRYFDL
-751 PVTVEISSEVEPG
+751 PLTVEISSEVEPG

-788 IENQNNVQLNVIIT
+788 IENQNNVELNVIIT

-811 SLDGGDFISLSLPAF
+811 SLDGGEFISLSLPAF

-833 EITAPA
+833 EITAPK
-839 NVKNGQMLDFQMTVV
+839 NVKNGQLVDFQMTVV

-883 GVLNAIMSE
+883 GIVNAILSE

-929 SMVEPTEAPTEA
+929 SMVEPTEVAETE
-941 PSEEEPGFDWDG
+941 PEFDWEDIE
-953 LDSSPDPDESSEV
+953 SSSSVDESLEV
-966 ELELVEVETDEDSL
+966 ELELVEVETEEESL

>member
-1 MSSKRFVYLALI
+1 MGV
-13 SLLLVSFPLENDEQ
+13 PLDNAEQ
-27 SAFSENQIVASSSEN
+27 STFSETEIVSSVGEN

-47 LYLDFGKVGGEDE
+47 LFLDSVDGDDA
-60 KNIITTLKP
+60 ITTIQP
-69 GDADREASLLGNGVQ
+69 EGNQIEASLLGTGIQ
-84 FVTGELI
+84 FESEEMI
-91 SDLNIKGTVGND
+91 SDLTVKGKSND
-103 VRIVVYLKWRAS
+103 EVKILVFLKWRAS
-115 NMSEEAE
+115 QNTSTAEAS
-122 VNFKLSAGSELI
+122 FKLYSGSDLV
-134 EQGTLDEDDIGD
+134 EQVTEDLGD
-146 PCTNTGLFGGGCAW
+146 PQSAGLFGGSDSW
-160 QPYTILLNLDSDG
+160 QPYTILLDVGSSG
-173 YEIDNGD
+173 FVVENGD
-180 RIKLDIE
+180 RLKLDIE

-194 AGGSP
+194 GGDGSP
-199 FGGPTCEMDIAYGG
+199 FGGSTCEVDIAYGG
-213 TINNDNSRIE
+213 TVGNEYSRLE

-246 EVTDWSPTHSLEKR
+246 EVTEWSPTHRIEKR

-265 VDVRDAFGRDDIEKL
+265 VDVRDAFGREDIEKI

-286 PNEANSL
+286 PNNANTV
-293 FSKEFNDSDL
+293 FEKEFTDSDL
-303 RLDNNGLVGNFSY
+303 KLDNDGLVGNYSF
-316 TYDSGTSPGL
+316 TYDSGITPGL
-326 YPLTLIITDVQ
+326 YPLTMVITDVQ
-337 GHTINYEHPLGM
+337 GHSINYEHPLGM

-354 DIYLDFPE
+354 DIYLDFPS
-362 NQISRLLV
+362 NQIGRLLV
-370 APGQTSTIELTLDHT
+370 APGQISTIELSLEHT
-385 GALTSDLRVELE
+385 GSLTSDLTVQLE

-415 GYTLD
+415 GYTLN
-420 GGGASARPE
+420 GGGSSVRPE

-438 SGISDNYQIVVEA
+438 SGINENYQIVVEA
-451 RAYASNALGSDEEV
+451 RAYVSNGAGSTVEV
-465 RLISLEIDVEKVN
+465 RLVSLEIDVEKVN
-478 QFGEPDIEVF
+478 QFGEPDIEVY

-514 DNDEVGD
+514 DYDEIGD

-539 VQEIPVAWSIKF
+539 IQEIPVAWSVKF
-551 LINGTGAELTEQ
+551 LINGTGTELTEQ
-563 GIDSLTPTVGQGGI
+563 GIDSLTPTVGQGEI

-582 EVYPPIERDA
+582 EVYPPLERDA
-592 VDIGLLRFSVT
+592 VDIGLLRFTVT

-613 TSVGWTVH
+613 TSVGWTIH

-635 AGLLGTVGP
+635 AGTLGTVGP

-657 TDSSENSGTTNW
+657 TDSSENAGTTNW
-669 IIKNPSAV
+669 VIKNPSAV

-682 EDPSYATWLY
+682 EDPGYATWMY
-692 DITDVDGNIA
+692 DVTDVEGNIA

-714 VTLEMTVRQQVEA
+714 IKVEMTVRQQVEA
-727 GFHTIYMQVAEETDG
+727 GLHTIYMQVAEESDG
-742 GEEPRYFDL
+742 IDEPRYFDL
-751 PVTVEISSEVEPG
+751 PLTVEISSEVEPG

-777 GAGETLDVEYR
+777 GAGETLDVEFR
-788 IENQNNVQLNVIIT
+788 IENQNNVELNVIIT

-811 SLDGGDFISLSLPAF
+811 SLDGGEFISLSLPAF

-833 EITAPA
+833 EITAPK
-839 NVKNGQMLDFQMTVV
+839 NVKNGQLVDFQMTVV

-883 GVLNAIMSE
+883 GIVNAILSE

-929 SMVEPTEAPTEA
+929 SMVEPTEEVETE
-941 PSEEEPGFDWDG
+941 PEFDWD
-953 LDSSPDPDESSEV
+953 DIESSSSIDESSEV
-966 ELELVEVETDEDSL
+966 ELELVEVETEEDSL

>member
-1 MSSKRFVYLALI
+1 MSSNRFVFVALI
-13 SLLLVSFPLENDEQ
+13 SLLLMGMPLQNTEQ
-27 SAFSENQIVASSSEN
+27 SLFSETETVSSVGGN

-47 LYLDFGKVGGEDE
+47 LFLDSVEGDDA
-60 KNIITTLKP
+60 ITTIQPEGSQK
-69 GDADREASLLGNGVQ
+69 ESSLLENGIR
-84 FVTGELI
+84 FESEEMI
-91 SDLNIKGTVGND
+91 SDLTVEGKSNNE
-103 VRIVVYLKWRAS
+103 VKVIVYLKWRAS
-115 NMSEEAE
+115 QGDSDAEAT
-122 VNFKLSAGSELI
+122 FKLYSGTELV
-134 EQGTLDEDDIGD
+134 EQVTEDLGV
-146 PCTNTGLFGGGCAW
+146 PQNASFFGGEDSW
-160 QPYTILLNLDSDG
+160 KPYTILLNVGADG
-173 YEIDNGD
+173 FVVENGD
-180 RIKLDIE
+180 RLALDIE

-194 AGGSP
+194 GGGSP
-199 FGGPTCEMDIAYGG
+199 IGGTTCQVDIAYGG
-213 TINNDNSRIE
+213 AVGNDYSRLEI
-223 LRANALSGSQV
+223 RADALSGSQV

-246 EVTDWSPTHSLEKR
+246 EVTDWSPTHRLEKR

-265 VDVRDAFGRDDIEKL
+265 VDVRDAFGRDDIDKI

-286 PNEANSL
+286 PNEANAV
-293 FSKEFNDSDL
+293 FEKEFTDSDL
-303 RLDNNGLVGNFSY
+303 KLDNDGLVGNFSY
-316 TYDSGTSPGL
+316 TYDSGITPGL
-326 YPLTLIITDVQ
+326 YPLTMVITDVQ

-354 DIYLDFPE
+354 DIYLDFPS
-362 NQISRLLV
+362 NQIRRLLV
-370 APGQTSTIELTLDHT
+370 APGQTSSIELILDHT
-385 GALTSDLRVELE
+385 GALTSDLTVELE

-415 GYTLD
+415 GYTLT
-420 GGGASARPE
+420 GGGSSVRPE

-451 RAYASNALGSDEEV
+451 RAYVSNGAGSSAEV

-514 DNDEVGD
+514 DYDEVGD

-539 VQEIPVAWSIKF
+539 IQEIPVAWSVKF

-563 GIDSLTPTVGQGGI
+563 GIDSLTPTVGQGEI

-592 VDIGLLRFSVT
+592 VDIGLLRFTVT
-603 SDGSTEETLS
+603 SDGSSEETLS
-613 TSVGWTVH
+613 TSVGWTIH

-635 AGLLGTVGP
+635 AGSLGTVGP

-651 VYNVRI
+651 VYNIRI
-657 TDSSENSGTTNW
+657 TDSSEDAGTTNW
-669 IIKNPSAV
+669 VIKNPSAV

-682 EDPSYATWLY
+682 EDPSYATWMY
-692 DITDVDGNIA
+692 DITDVEGNIA

-714 VTLEMTVRQQVEA
+714 VKLEMTVRQQVEA
-727 GFHTIYMQVAEETDG
+727 GLHTIYMQVAEESDG
-742 GEEPRYFDL
+742 DDEPRYFDL
-751 PVTVEISSEVEPG
+751 PLTVEISSEVEPG
-764 RLAVEQKTQATRI
+764 RLAVEQKTQSTRI
-777 GAGETLDVEYR
+777 GAGETIDVEYR
-788 IENQNNVQLNVIIT
+788 IENQNNVELQVFIT

-811 SLDGGDFISLSLPAF
+811 TLDGGDFVSLSLPAF

-833 EITAPA
+833 EITAPT
-839 NVKNGQMLDFQMTVV
+839 NVKNGQMVDFQLTVV
-854 PMDEENPYPCNAEIC
+854 PMDEENPYPCNPEIC

-883 GVLNAIMSE
+883 GIINAIMSE
-892 LSDPEPTTMVM
+892 LADPEPTTMVM
-903 FLSILVLLG
+903 FLSVLVLLG
-912 FGLYRR
+912 FGIYRR

-929 SMVEPTEAPTEA
+929 SMVEPTEVVQ
-941 PSEEEPGFDWDG
+941 EEPGFDWDG
-953 LDSSPDPDESSEV
+953 LESSPSPDASSEV
-966 ELELVEVETDEDSL
+966 ELELVEVETDDDSL

>member
-839 NVKNGQMLDFQMTVV
+839 NVKNGQMVDFQMTVV

-953 LDSSPDPDESSEV
+953 LDSSPDIDESSEV

>member
-362 NQISRLLV
+362 NQIRRLLV

-826 STEDFTL
+826 SAEDFTL

-839 NVKNGQMLDFQMTVV
+839 NVKNGQMVDFQMTVV

>member
-1 MSSKRFVYLALI
+1 MSSNRFVFVALI
-13 SLLLVSFPLENDEQ
+13 SLLLMGMPLQNTEQ
-27 SAFSENQIVASSSEN
+27 TLFSETETVSSVGGN

-47 LYLDFGKVGGEDE
+47 LFLDSVEGDDA
-60 KNIITTLKP
+60 ITTIQPEGSQK
-69 GDADREASLLGNGVQ
+69 ESSLLENGIR
-84 FVTGELI
+84 FESEEMI
-91 SDLNIKGTVGND
+91 SDLTVEGKSNNE
-103 VRIVVYLKWRAS
+103 VKVIVYLKWRAS
-115 NMSEEAE
+115 QGDSDAEAS
-122 VNFKLSAGSELI
+122 FKLYSGTELV
-134 EQGTLDEDDIGD
+134 EQVTEDLGE
-146 PCTNTGLFGGGCAW
+146 PQNASFFGGSDSW
-160 QPYTILLNLDSDG
+160 TPYTILLNVGADG
-173 YEIDNGD
+173 FVVENGD
-180 RIKLDIE
+180 RLALDIE

-194 AGGSP
+194 GGGSP
-199 FGGPTCEMDIAYGG
+199 IGGTTCQVDIAYGG
-213 TINNDNSRIE
+213 AVGNDYSRLEI
-223 LRANALSGSQV
+223 RADALSGSQV

-246 EVTDWSPTHSLEKR
+246 EVTDWSPTHRLEKR

-265 VDVRDAFGRDDIEKL
+265 VDVRDAFGRDDIDKI

-286 PNEANSL
+286 PNEASAV
-293 FSKEFNDSDL
+293 FEKEFTDSDL
-303 RLDNNGLVGNFSY
+303 KLDNNGLVGNFSY
-316 TYDSGTSPGL
+316 TYDSGITPGL
-326 YPLTLIITDVQ
+326 YPLTMVITDVQ

-354 DIYLDFPE
+354 DIYLDFPS
-362 NQISRLLV
+362 NQIRRLLV
-370 APGQTSTIELTLDHT
+370 APGQTSSIELILDHT
-385 GALTSDLRVELE
+385 GALTSDLTVELE

-415 GYTLD
+415 GYTLT
-420 GGGASARPE
+420 GGGSSVRPE

-451 RAYASNALGSDEEV
+451 RAYVSNGAGSSAEV

-514 DNDEVGD
+514 DYDEVGD

-539 VQEIPVAWSIKF
+539 IQEIPVAWSVKF
-551 LINGTGAELTEQ
+551 LINGTGTELTEQ
-563 GIDSLTPTVGQGGI
+563 GIDSLTPTVGQGEI

-592 VDIGLLRFSVT
+592 VDIGLLRFTVT
-603 SDGSTEETLS
+603 SDGSSEETLS
-613 TSVGWTVH
+613 TSVGWTIH

-635 AGLLGTVGP
+635 AGSLGTVGP

-651 VYNVRI
+651 VYNIRI
-657 TDSSENSGTTNW
+657 TDSSEDAGTTNW
-669 IIKNPSAV
+669 VIKNPSAV

-682 EDPSYATWLY
+682 EDPSYATWMY
-692 DITDVDGNIA
+692 DITDVEGNIA

-714 VTLEMTVRQQVEA
+714 VKLEMTVRQQVEA
-727 GFHTIYMQVAEETDG
+727 GLHTIYMQVAEESDG
-742 GEEPRYFDL
+742 DDEPRYFDL
-751 PVTVEISSEVEPG
+751 PLTVEISSEVEPG
-764 RLAVEQKTQATRI
+764 RLAVEQKTQSTRI
-777 GAGETLDVEYR
+777 GAGETIDVEYR
-788 IENQNNVQLNVIIT
+788 IENQNNVELQVFIT

-811 SLDGGDFISLSLPAF
+811 TLDGGDFVSLSLPAF

-833 EITAPA
+833 EITAPT
-839 NVKNGQMLDFQMTVV
+839 NVKNGQMVDFQLTVV
-854 PMDEENPYPCNAEIC
+854 PMDEENPYPCNPEIC

-883 GVLNAIMSE
+883 GIINAIMSE
-892 LSDPEPTTMVM
+892 LADPEPTTMVM
-903 FLSILVLLG
+903 FLSVLVLLG
-912 FGLYRR
+912 FGIYRR

-929 SMVEPTEAPTEA
+929 SMVEPTEVVQ
-941 PSEEEPGFDWDG
+941 EEPGFDWDG
-953 LDSSPDPDESSEV
+953 LESSPSPDASSEV
-966 ELELVEVETDEDSL
+966 ELELVEVETDDDSL

>member
-1 MSSKRFVYLALI
+1 MSSNRFVFVALI
-13 SLLLVSFPLENDEQ
+13 SLLLMGMPLQNTEQ
-27 SAFSENQIVASSSEN
+27 SLFSETETVSSVGGN

-47 LYLDFGKVGGEDE
+47 LFLDSVEGDDA
-60 KNIITTLKP
+60 ITTIQPEGSQK
-69 GDADREASLLGNGVQ
+69 ESSLLENGIR
-84 FVTGELI
+84 FESEEMI
-91 SDLNIKGTVGND
+91 SDLTVEGKSNNE
-103 VRIVVYLKWRAS
+103 VKVIVYLKWRAS
-115 NMSEEAE
+115 QGDSDAEAT
-122 VNFKLSAGSELI
+122 FKLYSGTELV
-134 EQGTLDEDDIGD
+134 EQVTEDLGE
-146 PCTNTGLFGGGCAW
+146 PQNASFFGGSDSW
-160 QPYTILLNLDSDG
+160 TPYTILLNVGVDG
-173 YEIDNGD
+173 FVVENGD
-180 RIKLDIE
+180 RLALDIE

-194 AGGSP
+194 GGGSP
-199 FGGPTCEMDIAYGG
+199 IGGSTCQVDIAYGG
-213 TINNDNSRIE
+213 AVGNEYSRLEI
-223 LRANALSGSQV
+223 RADALSGSQV

-246 EVTDWSPTHSLEKR
+246 EVTDWSPTHRLEKR

-265 VDVRDAFGRDDIEKL
+265 VDVRDAFGRDDIDKI

-286 PNEANSL
+286 PNEANAV
-293 FSKEFNDSDL
+293 FEKEFTDSDL
-303 RLDNNGLVGNFSY
+303 KLDNDGLVGNFSY
-316 TYDSGTSPGL
+316 TYDSGITPGL
-326 YPLTLIITDVQ
+326 YPLTMVITDVQ

-354 DIYLDFPE
+354 DIYLDFPS
-362 NQISRLLV
+362 NQIRRLLV
-370 APGQTSTIELTLDHT
+370 APGQTSSIELILDHT
-385 GALTSDLRVELE
+385 GALTSDLTVELE

-415 GYTLD
+415 GYTLT
-420 GGGASARPE
+420 GGGSSVRPE

-451 RAYASNALGSDEEV
+451 RAYVSNGAGSTAEV

-514 DNDEVGD
+514 DYDEVGD

-539 VQEIPVAWSIKF
+539 IQEIPVAWSVKF
-551 LINGTGAELTEQ
+551 LINGTGTELTEQ
-563 GIDSLTPTVGQGGI
+563 GIDSLTPTVGQGEI

-592 VDIGLLRFSVT
+592 VDIGLLRFTVT
-603 SDGSTEETLS
+603 SDGSSEETLS
-613 TSVGWTVH
+613 TSVGWTIH

-635 AGLLGTVGP
+635 AGSLGTVGP

-651 VYNVRI
+651 VYNIRI
-657 TDSSENSGTTNW
+657 TDSSEDAGTTNW
-669 IIKNPSAV
+669 VIKNPSAV

-682 EDPSYATWLY
+682 EDPSYATWMY
-692 DITDVDGNIA
+692 DITDVEGNIA

-714 VTLEMTVRQQVEA
+714 VKLEMTVRQQVEA
-727 GFHTIYMQVAEETDG
+727 GLHTIYMQVAEESDG
-742 GEEPRYFDL
+742 DDEPRYFDL
-751 PVTVEISSEVEPG
+751 PLTVEISSEVEPG
-764 RLAVEQKTQATRI
+764 RLAVEQKTQSTRI
-777 GAGETLDVEYR
+777 GAGETIDVEYR
-788 IENQNNVQLNVIIT
+788 IENQNNVELQVFIT

-811 SLDGGDFISLSLPAF
+811 TLDGGDFVSLSLPAF

-833 EITAPA
+833 EITAPT
-839 NVKNGQMLDFQMTVV
+839 NVKNGQMVDFQLTVV
-854 PMDEENPYPCNAEIC
+854 PMDEENPYPCNPEIC

-883 GVLNAIMSE
+883 GIINAIMSE
-892 LSDPEPTTMVM
+892 LADPEPTTMVM
-903 FLSILVLLG
+903 FLSVLVLLG
-912 FGLYRR
+912 FGIYRR

-929 SMVEPTEAPTEA
+929 SMVEPTEVVQ
-941 PSEEEPGFDWDG
+941 EEPGFDWDG
-953 LDSSPDPDESSEV
+953 LESSPSPDASSEV
-966 ELELVEVETDEDSL
+966 ELELVEVETDDDSL

>member
-1 MSSKRFVYLALI
+1 MSSNRFVFVALI
-13 SLLLVSFPLENDEQ
+13 SLLLMGMPLQNTEQ
-27 SAFSENQIVASSSEN
+27 SLFSETETVSSVGGN

-47 LYLDFGKVGGEDE
+47 LFLDSVEGDDT
-60 KNIITTLKP
+60 ITTIKP
-69 GDADREASLLGNGVQ
+69 EGSQKEASLLENGIR
-84 FVTGELI
+84 FESEEMI
-91 SDLNIKGTVGND
+91 SDLTVEGKSNNE
-103 VRIVVYLKWRAS
+103 VKVIVYLKWRAS
-115 NMSEEAE
+115 QGDSDAEAS
-122 VNFKLSAGSELI
+122 FKLYSGTELV
-134 EQGTLDEDDIGD
+134 EQVTEDLGE
-146 PCTNTGLFGGGCAW
+146 PQNASFFGGSDSW
-160 QPYTILLNLDSDG
+160 TPYTILLNVGADG
-173 YEIDNGD
+173 FVVENGD
-180 RIKLDIE
+180 RLALDIE

-194 AGGSP
+194 GGGSP
-199 FGGPTCEMDIAYGG
+199 IGGSTCQVDIAYGG
-213 TINNDNSRIE
+213 AVGNEYSRLEI
-223 LRANALSGSQV
+223 RADALSGSQV

-246 EVTDWSPTHSLEKR
+246 EVTDWSPTHRLEKR

-265 VDVRDAFGRDDIEKL
+265 VDVRDAFGRDDIDKI

-286 PNEANSL
+286 PNEANAV
-293 FSKEFNDSDL
+293 FEKEFTDSDL
-303 RLDNNGLVGNFSY
+303 KLDNDGLVGNFSY
-316 TYDSGTSPGL
+316 TYDSGITPGL
-326 YPLTLIITDVQ
+326 YPLTMVITDVQ

-354 DIYLDFPE
+354 DIYLDFPS
-362 NQISRLLV
+362 NQIRRLLV
-370 APGQTSTIELTLDHT
+370 APGQTSSIELILDHT
-385 GALTSDLRVELE
+385 GALTSDLTVELE

-415 GYTLD
+415 GYTLT
-420 GGGASARPE
+420 GGGSSVRPE

-451 RAYASNALGSDEEV
+451 RAYVSNGAGSSAEV

-514 DNDEVGD
+514 DYDEVGD

-539 VQEIPVAWSIKF
+539 IQEIPVAWSVKF
-551 LINGTGAELTEQ
+551 LINGTGTELTEQ
-563 GIDSLTPTVGQGGI
+563 GIDSLTPTVGQGEI

-592 VDIGLLRFSVT
+592 VDIGLLRFTVT
-603 SDGSTEETLS
+603 SDGSSEETLS
-613 TSVGWTVH
+613 TSVGWTIH

-635 AGLLGTVGP
+635 AGSLGTVGP

-651 VYNVRI
+651 VYNIRI
-657 TDSSENSGTTNW
+657 TDSSEDAGTTNW
-669 IIKNPSAV
+669 VIKNPSAV

-682 EDPSYATWLY
+682 EDPSYATWMY
-692 DITDVDGNIA
+692 DITDVEGNIA

-714 VTLEMTVRQQVEA
+714 VKLEMTVRQQVEA
-727 GFHTIYMQVAEETDG
+727 GLHTIYMQVAEESDG
-742 GEEPRYFDL
+742 DDEPRYFDL
-751 PVTVEISSEVEPG
+751 PLTVEISSEVEPG
-764 RLAVEQKTQATRI
+764 RLAVEQKTQSTRI
-777 GAGETLDVEYR
+777 GAGETIDVEYR
-788 IENQNNVQLNVIIT
+788 IENQNNVELQVFIT

-811 SLDGGDFISLSLPAF
+811 TLDGGDFVSLSLPAF

-833 EITAPA
+833 EITAPT
-839 NVKNGQMLDFQMTVV
+839 NVKNGQMVDFQLTVV
-854 PMDEENPYPCNAEIC
+854 PMDEENPYPCNPEIC

-883 GVLNAIMSE
+883 GIINAIMSE
-892 LSDPEPTTMVM
+892 LADPEPTTMVM
-903 FLSILVLLG
+903 FLSVLVLLG
-912 FGLYRR
+912 FGIYRR

-929 SMVEPTEAPTEA
+929 SMVEPTEVVQ
-941 PSEEEPGFDWDG
+941 EEPGFDWDG
-953 LDSSPDPDESSEV
+953 LESSPSPDASSEV
-966 ELELVEVETDEDSL
+966 ELELVEVETDDDSL

>member
-1 MSSKRFVYLALI
+1 MGV
-13 SLLLVSFPLENDEQ
+13 PLDNVEQ
-27 SAFSENQIVASSSEN
+27 STFSETEIVSSVGEN

-47 LYLDFGKVGGEDE
+47 LFLDLVDGDDT
-60 KNIITTLKP
+60 ITTIQP
-69 GDADREASLLGNGVQ
+69 EGNQIEDSLLGTGIQ
-84 FVTGELI
+84 FESEEMI
-91 SDLNIKGTVGND
+91 SDLTIKGKSND
-103 VRIVVYLKWRAS
+103 EVKVLVFLKWRAS
-115 NMSEEAE
+115 QNTSTAEAS
-122 VNFKLSAGSELI
+122 FKLYSGSNLVK
-134 EQGTLDEDDIGD
+134 QVTEDLGD
-146 PCTNTGLFGGGCAW
+146 PQSAGLFGGSDTW
-160 QPYTILLNLDSDG
+160 QPYTILLDVGSSG
-173 YEIDNGD
+173 FVVENGD
-180 RIKLDIE
+180 RLSLDIE

-194 AGGSP
+194 GGDGSP
-199 FGGPTCEMDIAYGG
+199 FGGSTCEVDIAYGG
-213 TINNDNSRIE
+213 TVGNEYSRLE

-234 KVHYQGEGWSEV
+234 KVHYEGEGWSEV
-246 EVTDWSPTHSLEKR
+246 EVTEWSPTHRIEMR

-265 VDVRDAFGRDDIEKL
+265 VDVRDAFGREDIEKI

-286 PNEANSL
+286 PNNANTV
-293 FSKEFNDSDL
+293 FEKEFTDSDL
-303 RLDNNGLVGNFSY
+303 KLDNDGLVGNYSF
-316 TYDSGTSPGL
+316 TYDSGITPGL
-326 YPLTLIITDVQ
+326 YPLTMVITDVQ
-337 GHTINYEHPLGM
+337 GHSINYEHPLGM

-354 DIYLDFPE
+354 DIYLDFPS
-362 NQISRLLV
+362 NQIGRLLV
-370 APGQTSTIELTLDHT
+370 APGQISTIELSLEHT
-385 GALTSDLRVELE
+385 GSLTSDLTVQLE

-415 GYTLD
+415 GYTLN
-420 GGGASARPE
+420 GGGSSVRPE
-429 LTVEVPEDL
+429 LTVEVPDDL
-438 SGISDNYQIVVEA
+438 SGINENYQIVVEA
-451 RAYASNALGSDEEV
+451 RAYVSNGAGSTVEV
-465 RLISLEIDVEKVN
+465 RLVSLEIDVEKVN
-478 QFGEPDIEVF
+478 QFGEPDIEVY

-499 SDRLDFYN
+499 SNRLDFYN

-514 DNDEVGD
+514 DYDEVGD

-539 VQEIPVAWSIKF
+539 IQEIPVAWSVKF
-551 LINGTGAELTEQ
+551 FINGTGTELTEQ
-563 GIDSLTPTVGQGGI
+563 GIDSLTPIVGQGEI
-577 LMIRV
+577 LMIKV
-582 EVYPPIERDA
+582 EVYPPEERDA
-592 VDIGLLRFSVT
+592 VDIGLLRFTVT

-635 AGLLGTVGP
+635 AGTLGTIGP

-657 TDSSENSGTTNW
+657 TDSSENAGTTNW
-669 IIKNPSAV
+669 VIKNPSAV

-682 EDPSYATWLY
+682 EDPGYATWMY
-692 DITDVDGNIA
+692 DVTDVEGNIA

-714 VTLEMTVRQQVEA
+714 IKIEMTVRQQVEA
-727 GFHTIYMQVAEETDG
+727 GLHTIYMQVAEESDG
-742 GEEPRYFDL
+742 SEDPRYFDL
-751 PVTVEISSEVEPG
+751 PLTVEISSEVEPG

-788 IENQNNVQLNVIIT
+788 IENQNNVELNVIIT

-811 SLDGGDFISLSLPAF
+811 SLDGGEFISLSLPAF

-833 EITAPA
+833 EITAPK
-839 NVKNGQMLDFQMTVV
+839 NVKNGQLVDFQMTVV

-883 GVLNAIMSE
+883 GIVNAILSE

-929 SMVEPTEAPTEA
+929 SMVEPTEVAETE
-941 PSEEEPGFDWDG
+941 PEFDWEDIE
-953 LDSSPDPDESSEV
+953 SSSSVDESLEV
-966 ELELVEVETDEDSL
+966 ELELVEVETEEESL

>member
-1 MSSKRFVYLALI
+1 MGV
-13 SLLLVSFPLENDEQ
+13 PLDNVEQ
-27 SAFSENQIVASSSEN
+27 STFSETEIVSSVGEN

-47 LYLDFGKVGGEDE
+47 LFLDLVDGDDT
-60 KNIITTLKP
+60 ITTIQP
-69 GDADREASLLGNGVQ
+69 EGNQIEDSLLGTGIQ
-84 FVTGELI
+84 FESEEMI
-91 SDLNIKGTVGND
+91 SDLTIKGKSND
-103 VRIVVYLKWRAS
+103 EVKVLVFLKWRAS
-115 NMSEEAE
+115 QNTSTAEAS
-122 VNFKLSAGSELI
+122 FKLYSGSNLVK
-134 EQGTLDEDDIGD
+134 QVTEDLGD
-146 PCTNTGLFGGGCAW
+146 PQSAGLFGGSDTW
-160 QPYTILLNLDSDG
+160 QPYTILLDVGSSG
-173 YEIDNGD
+173 FVVENGD
-180 RIKLDIE
+180 RLSLDIE

-194 AGGSP
+194 GGDGSP
-199 FGGPTCEMDIAYGG
+199 FGGSTCEVDIAYGG
-213 TINNDNSRIE
+213 TVGNEYSRLE

-234 KVHYQGEGWSEV
+234 KVHYEGEGWSEV
-246 EVTDWSPTHSLEKR
+246 EVTEWSPTHRIEMR

-265 VDVRDAFGRDDIEKL
+265 VDVRDAFGREDIEKI

-286 PNEANSL
+286 PNNANTV
-293 FSKEFNDSDL
+293 FEKEFTDSDL
-303 RLDNNGLVGNFSY
+303 KLDNDGLVGNYSF
-316 TYDSGTSPGL
+316 TYDSGITPGL
-326 YPLTLIITDVQ
+326 YPLTMVITDVQ
-337 GHTINYEHPLGM
+337 GHSINYEHPLGM

-354 DIYLDFPE
+354 DIYLDFPS
-362 NQISRLLV
+362 NQIGRLLV
-370 APGQTSTIELTLDHT
+370 APGQISTIELSLEHT
-385 GALTSDLRVELE
+385 GSLTSDLTVQLE

-415 GYTLD
+415 GYTLN
-420 GGGASARPE
+420 GGGSSVRPE

-438 SGISDNYQIVVEA
+438 SGINENYQIVVEA
-451 RAYASNALGSDEEV
+451 RAYVSNGAGSTVEV
-465 RLISLEIDVEKVN
+465 RLVSLEIDVEKVN
-478 QFGEPDIEVF
+478 QFGEPDIEVY

-499 SDRLDFYN
+499 SNRLDFYN

-514 DNDEVGD
+514 DYDEVGD

-539 VQEIPVAWSIKF
+539 IQEIPVAWSVKF
-551 LINGTGAELTEQ
+551 FINGTGTELTEQ
-563 GIDSLTPTVGQGGI
+563 GIDSLTPIVGQGEI
-577 LMIRV
+577 LMIKV
-582 EVYPPIERDA
+582 EVYPPEERDA
-592 VDIGLLRFSVT
+592 VDIGLLRFTVT

-635 AGLLGTVGP
+635 AGTLGTIGP

-657 TDSSENSGTTNW
+657 TDSSENAGTTNW
-669 IIKNPSAV
+669 VIKNPSAV

-682 EDPSYATWLY
+682 EDPGYATWMY
-692 DITDVDGNIA
+692 DVTDVEGNIA

-714 VTLEMTVRQQVEA
+714 IKIEMTVRQQVEA
-727 GFHTIYMQVAEETDG
+727 GLHTIYMQVAEESDG
-742 GEEPRYFDL
+742 SEDPRYFDL
-751 PVTVEISSEVEPG
+751 PLTVEISSEVEPG

-788 IENQNNVQLNVIIT
+788 IENQNNVELNVIIT

-811 SLDGGDFISLSLPAF
+811 SLDGGEFISLSLPAF

-833 EITAPA
+833 EITAPK
-839 NVKNGQMLDFQMTVV
+839 NVKNGQLVDFQMTVV

-883 GVLNAIMSE
+883 GIVNAILSE

-929 SMVEPTEAPTEA
+929 SMVEPTEVAETE
-941 PSEEEPGFDWDG
+941 PEFDWEDIE
-953 LDSSPDPDESSEV
+953 SSSSVDESLEV
-966 ELELVEVETDEDSL
+966 ELELVEVETEEESL

>member
-1 MSSKRFVYLALI
+1 MSSNRFVFVALI
-13 SLLLVSFPLENDEQ
+13 SLLLMGMPLQNTEQ
-27 SAFSENQIVASSSEN
+27 SLFSETETVSSVGGN

-47 LYLDFGKVGGEDE
+47 LFLDSVEGDDA
-60 KNIITTLKP
+60 ITTIQPEGSQK
-69 GDADREASLLGNGVQ
+69 ESSLLENGIR
-84 FVTGELI
+84 FESEEMI
-91 SDLNIKGTVGND
+91 SDLTVEGKSNNE
-103 VRIVVYLKWRAS
+103 VKVIVYLKWRAS
-115 NMSEEAE
+115 QGDSDAEAT
-122 VNFKLSAGSELI
+122 FKLYSGTELV
-134 EQGTLDEDDIGD
+134 EQVTEDLGE
-146 PCTNTGLFGGGCAW
+146 PQNASFFGGSDSW
-160 QPYTILLNLDSDG
+160 TPYTILLNVGTDG
-173 YEIDNGD
+173 FVVENGD
-180 RIKLDIE
+180 RLALDIE

-194 AGGSP
+194 GGGSP
-199 FGGPTCEMDIAYGG
+199 IGGSTCQVDIAYGG
-213 TINNDNSRIE
+213 AVGNEYSRLEI
-223 LRANALSGSQV
+223 RADALSGSQV

-246 EVTDWSPTHSLEKR
+246 EVTDWSPTHRLEKR

-265 VDVRDAFGRDDIEKL
+265 VDVRDAFGRDDIDKI

-286 PNEANSL
+286 PNEANAV
-293 FSKEFNDSDL
+293 FEKEFTDSDL
-303 RLDNNGLVGNFSY
+303 KLDNDGLVGNFSY
-316 TYDSGTSPGL
+316 TYDSGITPGL
-326 YPLTLIITDVQ
+326 YPLTMVITDVQ

-354 DIYLDFPE
+354 DIYLDFPS
-362 NQISRLLV
+362 NQIRRLLV
-370 APGQTSTIELTLDHT
+370 APGQTSSIELILDHT
-385 GALTSDLRVELE
+385 GALTSDLTVELE

-415 GYTLD
+415 GYTLT
-420 GGGASARPE
+420 GGGSSVRPE

-451 RAYASNALGSDEEV
+451 RAYVSNGAGSSAEV

-514 DNDEVGD
+514 DYDEVGD

-539 VQEIPVAWSIKF
+539 IQEIPVAWSVKF
-551 LINGTGAELTEQ
+551 LINGTGTELTEQ
-563 GIDSLTPTVGQGGI
+563 GIDSLTPTVGQGEI

-592 VDIGLLRFSVT
+592 VDIGLLRFTVT
-603 SDGSTEETLS
+603 SDGSSEETLS
-613 TSVGWTVH
+613 TSVGWTIH

-635 AGLLGTVGP
+635 AGSLGTVGP

-651 VYNVRI
+651 VYNIRI
-657 TDSSENSGTTNW
+657 TDSSEDAGTTNW
-669 IIKNPSAV
+669 VIKNPSAV

-682 EDPSYATWLY
+682 EDPSYATWMY
-692 DITDVDGNIA
+692 DITDVEGNIA

-714 VTLEMTVRQQVEA
+714 VKLEMTVRQQVEA
-727 GFHTIYMQVAEETDG
+727 GLHTIYMQVAEESDG
-742 GEEPRYFDL
+742 DDEPRYFDL
-751 PVTVEISSEVEPG
+751 PLTVEISSEVEPG
-764 RLAVEQKTQATRI
+764 RLAVEQKTQSTRI
-777 GAGETLDVEYR
+777 GAGETIDVEYR
-788 IENQNNVQLNVIIT
+788 IENQNNVELQVFIT

-811 SLDGGDFISLSLPAF
+811 TLDGGDFVSLSLPAF

-833 EITAPA
+833 EITAPT
-839 NVKNGQMLDFQMTVV
+839 NVKNGQMVDFQLTVV
-854 PMDEENPYPCNAEIC
+854 PMDEENPYPCNPEIC

-883 GVLNAIMSE
+883 GIINAIMSE
-892 LSDPEPTTMVM
+892 LADPEPTTMVM
-903 FLSILVLLG
+903 FLSVLVLLG
-912 FGLYRR
+912 FGIYRR

-929 SMVEPTEAPTEA
+929 SMVEPTEVVQ
-941 PSEEEPGFDWDG
+941 EEPGFDWDG
-953 LDSSPDPDESSEV
+953 LESSPSPDASSEV
-966 ELELVEVETDEDSL
+966 ELELVEVETDDDSL

>member
-1 MSSKRFVYLALI
+1 MSSNRFVFVALI
-13 SLLLVSFPLENDEQ
+13 SLLLMGMPLQNKEQ
-27 SAFSENQIVASSSEN
+27 SLFSETETVSSVGGN

-47 LYLDFGKVGGEDE
+47 LFLDSVEGDDA
-60 KNIITTLKP
+60 ITTIQPEGSQK
-69 GDADREASLLGNGVQ
+69 ESSLLENGIR
-84 FVTGELI
+84 FESEEMI
-91 SDLNIKGTVGND
+91 SDLTVEGKSNNE
-103 VRIVVYLKWRAS
+103 VKVIVYLKWRAS
-115 NMSEEAE
+115 QGDSDAEAS
-122 VNFKLSAGSELI
+122 FKLYSGTELV
-134 EQGTLDEDDIGD
+134 EQVTEDLGE
-146 PCTNTGLFGGGCAW
+146 PQNASFFGGSDSW
-160 QPYTILLNLDSDG
+160 TPYTILLNVGADG
-173 YEIDNGD
+173 FVVENGD
-180 RIKLDIE
+180 RLALDIE

-194 AGGSP
+194 GGGSP
-199 FGGPTCEMDIAYGG
+199 IGGSTCQVDIAYGG
-213 TINNDNSRIE
+213 AVGNEYSRLEI
-223 LRANALSGSQV
+223 RADALSGSQV

-246 EVTDWSPTHSLEKR
+246 EVTDWSPTHRLEKR

-265 VDVRDAFGRDDIEKL
+265 VDVRDAFGRDDIDKI

-286 PNEANSL
+286 PNEASAV
-293 FSKEFNDSDL
+293 FEKEFTDSDL
-303 RLDNNGLVGNFSY
+303 KLDNDGLVGNFSY
-316 TYDSGTSPGL
+316 TYDSGITPGL
-326 YPLTLIITDVQ
+326 YPLTMVITDVQ

-354 DIYLDFPE
+354 DIYLDFPS
-362 NQISRLLV
+362 NQIRRLLV
-370 APGQTSTIELTLDHT
+370 APGQTSSIELILDHT
-385 GALTSDLRVELE
+385 GALTSDLTVELE

-415 GYTLD
+415 GYTLT
-420 GGGASARPE
+420 GGGSSVRPE

-451 RAYASNALGSDEEV
+451 RAYVSNGAGSSAEV

-514 DNDEVGD
+514 DYDEVGD

-539 VQEIPVAWSIKF
+539 IQEIPVAWSVKF
-551 LINGTGAELTEQ
+551 LINGTGTELTEQ
-563 GIDSLTPTVGQGGI
+563 GIDSLTPTVGQGEI

-592 VDIGLLRFSVT
+592 VDIGLLRFTVT
-603 SDGSTEETLS
+603 SDGSSEETLS
-613 TSVGWTVH
+613 TSVGWTIH

-635 AGLLGTVGP
+635 AGSLGTVGP

-651 VYNVRI
+651 VYNIRI
-657 TDSSENSGTTNW
+657 TDSSEDAGTTNW
-669 IIKNPSAV
+669 VIKNPSAV

-682 EDPSYATWLY
+682 EDPSYATWMY
-692 DITDVDGNIA
+692 DITDVEGNIA

-714 VTLEMTVRQQVEA
+714 VKLEMTVRQQVEA
-727 GFHTIYMQVAEETDG
+727 GLHTIYMQVAEESDG
-742 GEEPRYFDL
+742 DDEPRYFDL
-751 PVTVEISSEVEPG
+751 PLTVEISSEVEPG
-764 RLAVEQKTQATRI
+764 RLAVEQKTQSTRI
-777 GAGETLDVEYR
+777 GAGETIDVEYR
-788 IENQNNVQLNVIIT
+788 IENQNNVELQVFIT

-811 SLDGGDFISLSLPAF
+811 TLDGGDFVSLSLPAF

-833 EITAPA
+833 EITAPT
-839 NVKNGQMLDFQMTVV
+839 NVKNGQMVDFQLTVV
-854 PMDEENPYPCNAEIC
+854 PMDEENPYPCNPEIC

-883 GVLNAIMSE
+883 GIINAIMSE
-892 LSDPEPTTMVM
+892 LADPEPTTMVM
-903 FLSILVLLG
+903 FLSVLVLLG
-912 FGLYRR
+912 FGIYRR

-929 SMVEPTEAPTEA
+929 SMVEPTEVVQ
-941 PSEEEPGFDWDG
+941 EEPGFDWDG
-953 LDSSPDPDESSEV
+953 LESSPSPDASSEV
-966 ELELVEVETDEDSL
+966 ELELVEVETDDDSL

>member
-1 MSSKRFVYLALI
+1 MSSNRFVFVALI
-13 SLLLVSFPLENDEQ
+13 SLLLMGMPLQNKEQ
-27 SAFSENQIVASSSEN
+27 SLFSETETVSSVGGN

-47 LYLDFGKVGGEDE
+47 LFLDSVEGDDA
-60 KNIITTLKP
+60 ITTIQPEGSQK
-69 GDADREASLLGNGVQ
+69 ESSLLENGIR
-84 FVTGELI
+84 FESEEMI
-91 SDLNIKGTVGND
+91 SDLTVEGKSNNE
-103 VRIVVYLKWRAS
+103 VKVIVYLKWRAS
-115 NMSEEAE
+115 QGDSDAEAT
-122 VNFKLSAGSELI
+122 FKLYSGTELV
-134 EQGTLDEDDIGD
+134 EQVTEDLGE
-146 PCTNTGLFGGGCAW
+146 PQNASFFGGSDSW
-160 QPYTILLNLDSDG
+160 TPYTILLNVGADG
-173 YEIDNGD
+173 FVVENGD
-180 RIKLDIE
+180 RLALDIE

-194 AGGSP
+194 GGGSP
-199 FGGPTCEMDIAYGG
+199 IGGSTCQVDIAYGG
-213 TINNDNSRIE
+213 AVGNEYSRLEI
-223 LRANALSGSQV
+223 RADALSGSQV

-246 EVTDWSPTHSLEKR
+246 EVTDWSPTHRLEKR

-265 VDVRDAFGRDDIEKL
+265 VDVRDAFGRDDIDKI

-286 PNEANSL
+286 PNEANAV
-293 FSKEFNDSDL
+293 FEKEFTDSDL
-303 RLDNNGLVGNFSY
+303 KLDNNGLVGNFSY
-316 TYDSGTSPGL
+316 TYDSGITPGL
-326 YPLTLIITDVQ
+326 YPLTMVITDVQ

-354 DIYLDFPE
+354 DIYLDFPS
-362 NQISRLLV
+362 NQIRRLLV
-370 APGQTSTIELTLDHT
+370 APGQTSSIELILDHT
-385 GALTSDLRVELE
+385 GALTSDLTVELE

-415 GYTLD
+415 GYTLT
-420 GGGASARPE
+420 GGGSSVRPE

-451 RAYASNALGSDEEV
+451 RAYVSNGAGSTAEV

-514 DNDEVGD
+514 DYDEVGD

-539 VQEIPVAWSIKF
+539 IQEIPVAWSVKF
-551 LINGTGAELTEQ
+551 LINGTGTELTEQ
-563 GIDSLTPTVGQGGI
+563 GIDSLTPTVGQGEI

-592 VDIGLLRFSVT
+592 VDIGLLRFTVT
-603 SDGSTEETLS
+603 SDGSSEETLS
-613 TSVGWTVH
+613 TSVGWTIH

-635 AGLLGTVGP
+635 AGSLGTVGP

-651 VYNVRI
+651 VYNIRI
-657 TDSSENSGTTNW
+657 TDSSEDAGTTNW
-669 IIKNPSAV
+669 VIKNPSAV

-682 EDPSYATWLY
+682 EDPSYATWMY
-692 DITDVDGNIA
+692 DITDVEGNIA

-714 VTLEMTVRQQVEA
+714 VKLEMTVRQQVEA
-727 GFHTIYMQVAEETDG
+727 GLHTIYMQVAEESDG
-742 GEEPRYFDL
+742 DDEPRYFDL
-751 PVTVEISSEVEPG
+751 PLTVEISSEVEPG
-764 RLAVEQKTQATRI
+764 RLAVEQKTQSTRI
-777 GAGETLDVEYR
+777 GAGETIDVEYR
-788 IENQNNVQLNVIIT
+788 IENQNNVELQVFIT

-811 SLDGGDFISLSLPAF
+811 TLDGGDFVSLSLPAF

-833 EITAPA
+833 EITAPT
-839 NVKNGQMLDFQMTVV
+839 NVKNGQMVDFQLTVV
-854 PMDEENPYPCNAEIC
+854 PMDEENPYPCNPEIC

-883 GVLNAIMSE
+883 GIINAIMSE
-892 LSDPEPTTMVM
+892 LADPEPTTMVM
-903 FLSILVLLG
+903 FLSVLVLLG
-912 FGLYRR
+912 FGIYRR

-929 SMVEPTEAPTEA
+929 SMVEPTEVVQ
-941 PSEEEPGFDWDG
+941 EEPGFDWDG
-953 LDSSPDPDESSEV
+953 LESSPSPDASSEV
-966 ELELVEVETDEDSL
+966 ELELVEVETDDDSL

>member
-1 MSSKRFVYLALI
+1 MSSNRFVFVALI
-13 SLLLVSFPLENDEQ
+13 SLLLMGMPLQNTEQ
-27 SAFSENQIVASSSEN
+27 SLFSETETVSSVGGN

-47 LYLDFGKVGGEDE
+47 LFLDSVEGDDA
-60 KNIITTLKP
+60 ITTIQPEGSQK
-69 GDADREASLLGNGVQ
+69 ESSLLENGIR
-84 FVTGELI
+84 FESEEMI
-91 SDLNIKGTVGND
+91 SDLTVEGKSNNE
-103 VRIVVYLKWRAS
+103 VKVIVYLKWRAS
-115 NMSEEAE
+115 QGDSDAEAT
-122 VNFKLSAGSELI
+122 FKLYSGTELV
-134 EQGTLDEDDIGD
+134 EQVTEDLGV
-146 PCTNTGLFGGGCAW
+146 PQNASFFGGEDSW
-160 QPYTILLNLDSDG
+160 KPYTILLNVGADG
-173 YEIDNGD
+173 FVVENGD
-180 RIKLDIE
+180 RLALDIE

-194 AGGSP
+194 GGGSP
-199 FGGPTCEMDIAYGG
+199 IGGSTCQVDIAYGG
-213 TINNDNSRIE
+213 AVGNDYSRLEI
-223 LRANALSGSQV
+223 RADALSGSQV

-246 EVTDWSPTHSLEKR
+246 EVTDWSPTHRLEKR

-265 VDVRDAFGRDDIEKL
+265 VDVRDAFGRDDIDKI

-286 PNEANSL
+286 PNEANAV
-293 FSKEFNDSDL
+293 FEKEFTDSDL
-303 RLDNNGLVGNFSY
+303 KLDNNGLVGNFSY
-316 TYDSGTSPGL
+316 TYDSGITPGL
-326 YPLTLIITDVQ
+326 YPLTMVITDVQ

-354 DIYLDFPE
+354 DIYLDFPS
-362 NQISRLLV
+362 NQIRRLLV
-370 APGQTSTIELTLDHT
+370 APGQTSSIELILDHT
-385 GALTSDLRVELE
+385 GALTSDLTVELE

-415 GYTLD
+415 GYTLT
-420 GGGASARPE
+420 GGGSSVRPE

-451 RAYASNALGSDEEV
+451 RAYVSNGAGSSAEV

-514 DNDEVGD
+514 DYDEVGD

-539 VQEIPVAWSIKF
+539 IQEIPVAWSVKF
-551 LINGTGAELTEQ
+551 LINGTGTELTEQ
-563 GIDSLTPTVGQGGI
+563 GIDSLTPTVGQGEI

-592 VDIGLLRFSVT
+592 VDIGLLRFTVT
-603 SDGSTEETLS
+603 SDGSSEETLS
-613 TSVGWTVH
+613 TSVGWTIH

-635 AGLLGTVGP
+635 AGSLGTVGP

-651 VYNVRI
+651 VYNIRI
-657 TDSSENSGTTNW
+657 TDSSEDAGTTNW
-669 IIKNPSAV
+669 VIKNPSAV

-682 EDPSYATWLY
+682 EDPSYATWMY
-692 DITDVDGNIA
+692 DITDVEGNIA

-714 VTLEMTVRQQVEA
+714 VKLEMTVRQQVEA
-727 GFHTIYMQVAEETDG
+727 GLHTIYMQVAEESDG
-742 GEEPRYFDL
+742 DDEPRYFDL
-751 PVTVEISSEVEPG
+751 PLTVEISSEVEPG
-764 RLAVEQKTQATRI
+764 RLAVEQKTQSTRI
-777 GAGETLDVEYR
+777 GAGETIDVEYR
-788 IENQNNVQLNVIIT
+788 IENQNNVELQVFIT

-811 SLDGGDFISLSLPAF
+811 TLDGGDFVSLSLPAF

-833 EITAPA
+833 EITAPT
-839 NVKNGQMLDFQMTVV
+839 NVKNGQMVDFQLTVV
-854 PMDEENPYPCNAEIC
+854 PMDEENPYPCNPEIC

-883 GVLNAIMSE
+883 GIINAIMSE
-892 LSDPEPTTMVM
+892 LADPEPTTMVM
-903 FLSILVLLG
+903 FLSVLVLLG
-912 FGLYRR
+912 FGIYRR

-929 SMVEPTEAPTEA
+929 SMVEPTEVVQ
-941 PSEEEPGFDWDG
+941 EEPGFDWDG
-953 LDSSPDPDESSEV
+953 LESSPSPDASSEV
-966 ELELVEVETDEDSL
+966 ELELVEVETDDDSL

>member
-1 MSSKRFVYLALI
+1 MGV
-13 SLLLVSFPLENDEQ
+13 PLDNAEQ
-27 SAFSENQIVASSSEN
+27 STFSETEIVSSVGEN

-47 LYLDFGKVGGEDE
+47 LFLDLVDGDDT
-60 KNIITTLKP
+60 ITTIQP
-69 GDADREASLLGNGVQ
+69 EGNQIEDSLLGTGIQ
-84 FVTGELI
+84 FESEEMI
-91 SDLNIKGTVGND
+91 SDLTIKGKSND
-103 VRIVVYLKWRAS
+103 EVKVLVFLKWRAS
-115 NMSEEAE
+115 QNTSTAEAS
-122 VNFKLSAGSELI
+122 FKLYSGSNLVK
-134 EQGTLDEDDIGD
+134 QVTEDLGD
-146 PCTNTGLFGGGCAW
+146 PQSAGLFGGSDTW
-160 QPYTILLNLDSDG
+160 QPYTILLDVGSSG
-173 YEIDNGD
+173 FVVENGD
-180 RIKLDIE
+180 RLSLDIE

-194 AGGSP
+194 GGDGSP
-199 FGGPTCEMDIAYGG
+199 FGGSTCEVDIAYGG
-213 TINNDNSRIE
+213 TVGNEYSRLE

-234 KVHYQGEGWSEV
+234 KVHYEGEGWSEV
-246 EVTDWSPTHSLEKR
+246 EVTEWSPTHRIEMR

-265 VDVRDAFGRDDIEKL
+265 VDVRDAFGREDIEKI

-286 PNEANSL
+286 PNNANTV
-293 FSKEFNDSDL
+293 FEKEFTDSDL
-303 RLDNNGLVGNFSY
+303 KLDNDGLVGNYSF
-316 TYDSGTSPGL
+316 TYDSGITPGL
-326 YPLTLIITDVQ
+326 YPLTMVITDVQ
-337 GHTINYEHPLGM
+337 GHSINYEHPLGM

-354 DIYLDFPE
+354 DIYLDFPS
-362 NQISRLLV
+362 NQIGRLLV
-370 APGQTSTIELTLDHT
+370 APGQISTIELSLEHT
-385 GALTSDLRVELE
+385 GSLTSDLTVQLE

-409 IWSNPG
+409 SWSNPG
-415 GYTLD
+415 GYTLN
-420 GGGASARPE
+420 GGGSSVRPE

-438 SGISDNYQIVVEA
+438 SGINENYQIVVEA
-451 RAYASNALGSDEEV
+451 RAYVSNGAGSTVEV
-465 RLISLEIDVEKVN
+465 RLVSLEIDVEKVN
-478 QFGEPDIEVF
+478 QFGEPDIEVY

-499 SDRLDFYN
+499 SNRLDFYN

-514 DNDEVGD
+514 DYDEVGD

-539 VQEIPVAWSIKF
+539 IQEIPVAWSVKF
-551 LINGTGAELTEQ
+551 FINGTGTELTEQ
-563 GIDSLTPTVGQGGI
+563 GIDSLTPIVGQGEI
-577 LMIRV
+577 LMIKV
-582 EVYPPIERDA
+582 EVYPPEERNA
-592 VDIGLLRFSVT
+592 VDIGLLRFTVT

-635 AGLLGTVGP
+635 AGTLGTIGP

-657 TDSSENSGTTNW
+657 TDSSENAGTTNW
-669 IIKNPSAV
+669 VIKNPSAV

-682 EDPSYATWLY
+682 EDPGYATWMY
-692 DITDVDGNIA
+692 DVTDVEGNIA

-714 VTLEMTVRQQVEA
+714 IKIEMTVRQQVEA
-727 GFHTIYMQVAEETDG
+727 GLHTIYMQVAEESDG
-742 GEEPRYFDL
+742 SEDPRYFDL
-751 PVTVEISSEVEPG
+751 PLTVEISSEVEPG

-788 IENQNNVQLNVIIT
+788 IENQNNVELNVIIT

-811 SLDGGDFISLSLPAF
+811 SLDGGEFISLSLPAF

-833 EITAPA
+833 EITAPK
-839 NVKNGQMLDFQMTVV
+839 NVKNGQLVDFQMTVV

-883 GVLNAIMSE
+883 GIVNAILSE

-929 SMVEPTEAPTEA
+929 SMVEPTEVAETE
-941 PSEEEPGFDWDG
+941 PEFDWD
-953 LDSSPDPDESSEV
+953 DIESSSSVDESLEV
-966 ELELVEVETDEDSL
+966 ELELVEVETEEESL

>member
-1 MSSKRFVYLALI
+1 MSSNRFVFVALI
-13 SLLLVSFPLENDEQ
+13 SLLLMGMPLQNIEP
-27 SAFSENQIVASSSEN
+27 SSFSETETVSSVGGN

-47 LYLDFGKVGGEDE
+47 LFLDSVEGNDA
-60 KNIITTLKP
+60 ITTIQPEGSQK
-69 GDADREASLLGNGVQ
+69 EASLLENGIR
-84 FVTGELI
+84 FESKEMI
-91 SDLNIKGTVGND
+91 SDLIVEGKSNNEVKV
-103 VRIVVYLKWRAS
+103 VVYLKWRAS
-115 NMSEEAE
+115 QGDSDAEAT
-122 VNFKLSAGSELI
+122 FKLYSGTELVKQVT
-134 EQGTLDEDDIGD
+134 ENLGVPQ
-146 PCTNTGLFGGGCAW
+146 NASFFGGSDSW
-160 QPYTILLNLDSDG
+160 EPYTILLNVGSDG
-173 YEIDNGD
+173 FVVENGD
-180 RIKLDIE
+180 RLALDIE

-194 AGGSP
+194 GGGSP
-199 FGGPTCEMDIAYGG
+199 IGGATCQVDIAYGG
-213 TINNDNSRIE
+213 AVGNDYSRLEI
-223 LRANALSGSQV
+223 RADALSGSQV

-246 EVTDWSPTHSLEKR
+246 EVTDWSPTHRLEKR

-265 VDVRDAFGRDDIEKL
+265 VDVRDAFGRDDIDKI

-286 PNEANSL
+286 PNEANAV
-293 FSKEFNDSDL
+293 FEKEFTDSDL
-303 RLDNNGLVGNFSY
+303 KLDNDGLVGNFSY
-316 TYDSGTSPGL
+316 TYDSGITPGL
-326 YPLTLIITDVQ
+326 YPLTMVITDVQ
-337 GHTINYEHPLGM
+337 GHTINYEHQLGM

-354 DIYLDFPE
+354 DIYLDFPS
-362 NQISRLLV
+362 NQIRRLLV
-370 APGQTSTIELTLDHT
+370 APGQTSSIELILDHT
-385 GALTSDLRVELE
+385 GALTSDLTVELE

-415 GYTLD
+415 GYTLT
-420 GGGASARPE
+420 GGGSSVRPE

-451 RAYASNALGSDEEV
+451 RAYVSNGAGSAAEV

-514 DNDEVGD
+514 DYDEVGD

-539 VQEIPVAWSIKF
+539 QQEIPVAWDVKF
-551 LINGTGAELTEQ
+551 LINGTGAELSEQ
-563 GIDSLTPTVGQGGI
+563 GIDSITPVVGQGEI
-577 LMIRV
+577 LMIKV
-582 EVYPPIERDA
+582 EVYPPDERDA

-603 SDGSTEETLS
+603 SDGSSEETLS
-613 TSVGWTVH
+613 TSVGWTIH

-635 AGLLGTVGP
+635 AGSLGTVGP

-657 TDSSENSGTTNW
+657 TDSSEDAGTTNW

-682 EDPSYATWLY
+682 EDPSYATWMY
-692 DITDVDGNIA
+692 DITDVEGNIA

-714 VTLEMTVRQQVEA
+714 VKVEMTVRQQVEA
-727 GFHTIYMQVAEETDG
+727 GLHTIYMQVAEETDSG
-742 GEEPRYFDL
+742 DEPRYFDL
-751 PVTVEISSEVEPG
+751 PLTVEISSEVEPG
-764 RLAVEQKTQATRI
+764 RLAVEQKTQSTRI
-777 GAGETLDVEYR
+777 GAGETIDVEYR
-788 IENQNNVQLNVIIT
+788 IENQNNVELQVFIT
-802 LDTPEGWDG
+802 LDTPEGWEG
-811 SLDGGDFISLSLPAF
+811 TLDGGDFVSLSLPAF

-839 NVKNGQMLDFQMTVV
+839 NVKNGQMVDFQLTVV
-854 PMDEENPYPCNAEIC
+854 PMDEENPYPCNPEIC

-883 GVLNAIMSE
+883 GVINAIMSE
-892 LSDPEPTTMVM
+892 LADPEPTTMVM
-903 FLSILVLLG
+903 FLSVLVLLG
-912 FGLYRR
+912 FGIYRR

-929 SMVEPTEAPTEA
+929 SMVEPTEVVQ
-941 PSEEEPGFDWDG
+941 EEPGFDWDG
-953 LDSSPDPDESSEV
+953 LESSPSPDASSEV
-966 ELELVEVETDEDSL
+966 ELELVEVENDDDSL

>member
-1 MSSKRFVYLALI
+1 MSSNRFVFVALI
-13 SLLLVSFPLENDEQ
+13 SLLLMGMPLQNTEQ
-27 SAFSENQIVASSSEN
+27 SLFSETETVSSVGGN

-47 LYLDFGKVGGEDE
+47 LFLDSVEGDDA
-60 KNIITTLKP
+60 ITTIQPEGSQK
-69 GDADREASLLGNGVQ
+69 ESSLLENGIR
-84 FVTGELI
+84 FESEEMI
-91 SDLNIKGTVGND
+91 SDLTVEGKSNNE
-103 VRIVVYLKWRAS
+103 VKVIVYLKWRAS
-115 NMSEEAE
+115 QGDSDAEAS
-122 VNFKLSAGSELI
+122 FKLYSGTELV
-134 EQGTLDEDDIGD
+134 EQVTEDLGE
-146 PCTNTGLFGGGCAW
+146 PQNASFFGGSDSW
-160 QPYTILLNLDSDG
+160 TPYTILLNVGADG
-173 YEIDNGD
+173 FVVENGD
-180 RIKLDIE
+180 RLALDIE

-194 AGGSP
+194 GGGSP
-199 FGGPTCEMDIAYGG
+199 IGGSTCQVDIAYGG
-213 TINNDNSRIE
+213 AVGNEYSRLEI
-223 LRANALSGSQV
+223 RADALSGSQV

-246 EVTDWSPTHSLEKR
+246 EVTDWSPTHRLEKR

-265 VDVRDAFGRDDIEKL
+265 VDVRDAFGRDDIDKI

-286 PNEANSL
+286 PNEANAV
-293 FSKEFNDSDL
+293 FEKEFTDSDL
-303 RLDNNGLVGNFSY
+303 KLDNNGLVGNFSY
-316 TYDSGTSPGL
+316 TYDSGITPGL
-326 YPLTLIITDVQ
+326 YPLTMVITDVQ

-354 DIYLDFPE
+354 DIYLDFPS
-362 NQISRLLV
+362 NQIRRLLV
-370 APGQTSTIELTLDHT
+370 APGQTSSIELILDHT
-385 GALTSDLRVELE
+385 GALTSDLTVELE

-415 GYTLD
+415 GYTLT
-420 GGGASARPE
+420 GGGSSVRPE

-451 RAYASNALGSDEEV
+451 RAYVSNGAGSSAEV

-514 DNDEVGD
+514 DYDEVGD

-539 VQEIPVAWSIKF
+539 IQEIPVAWSVKF
-551 LINGTGAELTEQ
+551 LINGTGTELTEQ
-563 GIDSLTPTVGQGGI
+563 GIDSLTPTVGQGEI

-592 VDIGLLRFSVT
+592 VDIGLLRFTVT
-603 SDGSTEETLS
+603 SDGSSEETLS
-613 TSVGWTVH
+613 TSVGWTIH

-635 AGLLGTVGP
+635 AGSLGTVGP

-651 VYNVRI
+651 VYNIRI
-657 TDSSENSGTTNW
+657 TDSSEDAGTTNW
-669 IIKNPSAV
+669 VIKNPSAV

-682 EDPSYATWLY
+682 EDPSYATWMY
-692 DITDVDGNIA
+692 DITDVEGNIA

-714 VTLEMTVRQQVEA
+714 VKLEMTVRQQVEA
-727 GFHTIYMQVAEETDG
+727 GLHTIYMQVAEESDG
-742 GEEPRYFDL
+742 DDEPRYFDL
-751 PVTVEISSEVEPG
+751 PLTVEISSEVEPG
-764 RLAVEQKTQATRI
+764 RLAVEQKTQSTRI
-777 GAGETLDVEYR
+777 GAGETIDVEYR
-788 IENQNNVQLNVIIT
+788 IENQNNVELQVFIT

-811 SLDGGDFISLSLPAF
+811 TLDGGDFVSLSLPAF

-833 EITAPA
+833 EITAPT
-839 NVKNGQMLDFQMTVV
+839 NVKNGQMVDFQLTVV
-854 PMDEENPYPCNAEIC
+854 PMDEENPYPCNPEIC

-883 GVLNAIMSE
+883 GIINAIMSE
-892 LSDPEPTTMVM
+892 LADPEPTTMVM
-903 FLSILVLLG
+903 FLSVLVLLG
-912 FGLYRR
+912 FGIYRR

-929 SMVEPTEAPTEA
+929 SMVEPTEVVQ
-941 PSEEEPGFDWDG
+941 EEPGFDWDG
-953 LDSSPDPDESSEV
+953 LESSPSPDASSEV
-966 ELELVEVETDEDSL
+966 ELELVEVETDDDSL

>member
-1 MSSKRFVYLALI
+1 MSSNRFVFVALI
-13 SLLLVSFPLENDEQ
+13 SLLLMGMPLQNTEQ
-27 SAFSENQIVASSSEN
+27 SLFSETETVSSVGGN

-47 LYLDFGKVGGEDE
+47 LFLDSVEGDDA
-60 KNIITTLKP
+60 ITTIQPEGSQK
-69 GDADREASLLGNGVQ
+69 ESSLLENGIR
-84 FVTGELI
+84 FESFEMI
-91 SDLNIKGTVGND
+91 SDLTVEGKSNNE
-103 VRIVVYLKWRAS
+103 VKVIVYLKWRAS
-115 NMSEEAE
+115 QGDSDAEAS
-122 VNFKLSAGSELI
+122 FKLYSGTELV
-134 EQGTLDEDDIGD
+134 EQVTEDLGE
-146 PCTNTGLFGGGCAW
+146 PQNASFFGGSDSW
-160 QPYTILLNLDSDG
+160 TPYTILLNVGADG
-173 YEIDNGD
+173 FVVENGD
-180 RIKLDIE
+180 RLALDIE

-194 AGGSP
+194 GGGSP
-199 FGGPTCEMDIAYGG
+199 IGGSTCQVDIAYGG
-213 TINNDNSRIE
+213 AVGNEYSRLEI
-223 LRANALSGSQV
+223 RADALSGSQV

-246 EVTDWSPTHSLEKR
+246 EVTDWSPTHRLEKR

-265 VDVRDAFGRDDIEKL
+265 VDVRDAFGRDDIDKI

-286 PNEANSL
+286 PNEANAV
-293 FSKEFNDSDL
+293 FEKEFTDSDL
-303 RLDNNGLVGNFSY
+303 KLDNDGLVGNFSY
-316 TYDSGTSPGL
+316 TYDSGITPGL
-326 YPLTLIITDVQ
+326 YPLTMVITDVQ

-354 DIYLDFPE
+354 DIYLDFPS
-362 NQISRLLV
+362 NQIRRLLV
-370 APGQTSTIELTLDHT
+370 APGQTSSIELILDHT
-385 GALTSDLRVELE
+385 GALTSDLTVELE

-415 GYTLD
+415 GYTLT
-420 GGGASARPE
+420 GGGSSVRPE

-451 RAYASNALGSDEEV
+451 RAYVSNGAGSTAEV

-514 DNDEVGD
+514 DYDEVGD

-539 VQEIPVAWSIKF
+539 IQEIPVAWSVKF
-551 LINGTGAELTEQ
+551 LINGTGTELTEQ
-563 GIDSLTPTVGQGGI
+563 GIDSLTPTVGQGEI

-592 VDIGLLRFSVT
+592 VDIGLLRFTVT
-603 SDGSTEETLS
+603 SDGSSEETLS
-613 TSVGWTVH
+613 TSVGWTIH

-635 AGLLGTVGP
+635 AGSLGTVGP

-651 VYNVRI
+651 VYNIRI
-657 TDSSENSGTTNW
+657 TDSSEDAGTTNW
-669 IIKNPSAV
+669 VIKNPSAV

-682 EDPSYATWLY
+682 EDPSYATWMY
-692 DITDVDGNIA
+692 DITDVEGNIA

-714 VTLEMTVRQQVEA
+714 VKLEMTVRQQVEA
-727 GFHTIYMQVAEETDG
+727 GLHTIYMQVAEESDG
-742 GEEPRYFDL
+742 DDEPRYFDL
-751 PVTVEISSEVEPG
+751 PLTVEISSEVEPG
-764 RLAVEQKTQATRI
+764 RLAVEQKTQSTRI
-777 GAGETLDVEYR
+777 GAGETIDVEYR
-788 IENQNNVQLNVIIT
+788 IENQNNVELQVFIT

-811 SLDGGDFISLSLPAF
+811 TLDGGDFVSLSLPAF

-833 EITAPA
+833 EITAPT
-839 NVKNGQMLDFQMTVV
+839 NVKNGQMVDFQLTVV
-854 PMDEENPYPCNAEIC
+854 PMDEENPYPCNPEIC

-883 GVLNAIMSE
+883 GIINAIMSE
-892 LSDPEPTTMVM
+892 LADPEPTTMVM
-903 FLSILVLLG
+903 FLSVLVLLG
-912 FGLYRR
+912 FGIYRR

-929 SMVEPTEAPTEA
+929 SMVEPTEVVQ
-941 PSEEEPGFDWDG
+941 EEPGFDWDG
-953 LDSSPDPDESSEV
+953 LESSPSPDASSEV
-966 ELELVEVETDEDSL
+966 ELELVEVETDDDSL

>member
-1 MSSKRFVYLALI
+1 MGV
-13 SLLLVSFPLENDEQ
+13 PLDNAEQ
-27 SAFSENQIVASSSEN
+27 STFSETEIVSSVGEN

-47 LYLDFGKVGGEDE
+47 LFLDSVDGDDA
-60 KNIITTLKP
+60 ITTIQP
-69 GDADREASLLGNGVQ
+69 EGNQIEASLLGTGIQ
-84 FVTGELI
+84 FESEEMI
-91 SDLNIKGTVGND
+91 SDLTVKGKSND
-103 VRIVVYLKWRAS
+103 EVKILVFLKWRAS
-115 NMSEEAE
+115 QNTSTAEAS
-122 VNFKLSAGSELI
+122 FKLYSGSDLV
-134 EQGTLDEDDIGD
+134 EQVTEDLGD
-146 PCTNTGLFGGGCAW
+146 PQSAGLFGGSDSW
-160 QPYTILLNLDSDG
+160 QPYTILLDVGSSG
-173 YEIDNGD
+173 FVVENGD
-180 RIKLDIE
+180 RLKLDIE
-187 ATASCEG
+187 ASASCEG
-194 AGGSP
+194 GGDGRP
-199 FGGPTCEMDIAYGG
+199 FGGSTCEVDIAYGG
-213 TINNDNSRIE
+213 TVGNEYSRLE

-246 EVTDWSPTHSLEKR
+246 EVTEWSPTHRIEKR

-265 VDVRDAFGRDDIEKL
+265 VDVRDAFGREDIEKI

-286 PNEANSL
+286 PNNANTV
-293 FSKEFNDSDL
+293 FEKEFTDSDL
-303 RLDNNGLVGNFSY
+303 KLDNDGLVGNYSF
-316 TYDSGTSPGL
+316 TYDSGITPGL
-326 YPLTLIITDVQ
+326 YPLTMVITDVQ
-337 GHTINYEHPLGM
+337 GHSINYEHPLGM

-354 DIYLDFPE
+354 DIYLDFPS
-362 NQISRLLV
+362 NQIGRLLV
-370 APGQTSTIELTLDHT
+370 APGQISTIELSLEHT
-385 GALTSDLRVELE
+385 GSLTSDLTVQLE

-415 GYTLD
+415 GYTLN
-420 GGGASARPE
+420 GGGSSVRPE

-438 SGISDNYQIVVEA
+438 SGINDNYQIVVEA
-451 RAYASNALGSDEEV
+451 RAYVSNGAGSTVEV
-465 RLISLEIDVEKVN
+465 RLVSLEIDVEKVN
-478 QFGEPDIEVF
+478 QFGEPDIEVY

-514 DNDEVGD
+514 DYDEIGD

-539 VQEIPVAWSIKF
+539 IQEIPVAWSVKF
-551 LINGTGAELTEQ
+551 LINGTGTELTEQ
-563 GIDSLTPTVGQGGI
+563 GIDSLTPTVGQGEI

-582 EVYPPIERDA
+582 EVYPPLERDA
-592 VDIGLLRFSVT
+592 VDIGLLRFTVT

-613 TSVGWTVH
+613 TSVGWTIH

-635 AGLLGTVGP
+635 AGTLGTVGP

-657 TDSSENSGTTNW
+657 TDSSENAGTTNW
-669 IIKNPSAV
+669 VIKNPSAV

-682 EDPSYATWLY
+682 EDPGYATWMY
-692 DITDVDGNIA
+692 DVTDVEGNIA

-714 VTLEMTVRQQVEA
+714 IKVEMTVRQQVEA
-727 GFHTIYMQVAEETDG
+727 GLHTIYMQVAEESDG
-742 GEEPRYFDL
+742 IDEPRYFDL
-751 PVTVEISSEVEPG
+751 PLTVEISSEVEPG

-788 IENQNNVQLNVIIT
+788 IENQNNVELNVIIT

-811 SLDGGDFISLSLPAF
+811 SLDGGEFISLSLPAF

-833 EITAPA
+833 EITAPK
-839 NVKNGQMLDFQMTVV
+839 NVKNGQLVDFQMTVV

-869 YTQEPTF
+869 YTQDPTF
-876 SFKTESS
+876 SFKPESS
-883 GVLNAIMSE
+883 GIVNAILSE

-929 SMVEPTEAPTEA
+929 SMVEPTEEVETE
-941 PSEEEPGFDWDG
+941 PEFDWD
-953 LDSSPDPDESSEV
+953 DIESSSSIDESSEV
-966 ELELVEVETDEDSL
+966 ELELVEVETEEDSL

>member
-1 MSSKRFVYLALI
+1 MSSNRFVFVALI
-13 SLLLVSFPLENDEQ
+13 SLLLMGMPLQNTEQ
-27 SAFSENQIVASSSEN
+27 SLFSETETVSSVGGN

-47 LYLDFGKVGGEDE
+47 LFLDSVEGDDA
-60 KNIITTLKP
+60 ITTIQPEGSQK
-69 GDADREASLLGNGVQ
+69 ESSLLENGIR
-84 FVTGELI
+84 FESEEMI
-91 SDLNIKGTVGND
+91 SDLTVEGKSNNE
-103 VRIVVYLKWRAS
+103 VKVIVYLKWRAS
-115 NMSEEAE
+115 QGDSDAEAT
-122 VNFKLSAGSELI
+122 FKLYSGTELV
-134 EQGTLDEDDIGD
+134 EQVTEDLGE
-146 PCTNTGLFGGGCAW
+146 PQNASFFGGSDSW
-160 QPYTILLNLDSDG
+160 TPYTILLNVGADG
-173 YEIDNGD
+173 FVVENGD
-180 RIKLDIE
+180 RLALDIE

-194 AGGSP
+194 GGGSP
-199 FGGPTCEMDIAYGG
+199 IGGSTCQVDIAYGG
-213 TINNDNSRIE
+213 AVGNEYSRLEI
-223 LRANALSGSQV
+223 RADALSGSQV

-246 EVTDWSPTHSLEKR
+246 EVTDWSPTHRLEKR

-265 VDVRDAFGRDDIEKL
+265 VDVRDAFGRDDIDKI

-286 PNEANSL
+286 PNEANAV
-293 FSKEFNDSDL
+293 FEKEFTDSDL
-303 RLDNNGLVGNFSY
+303 KLDNDGLVGNFSY
-316 TYDSGTSPGL
+316 TYDSGITPGL
-326 YPLTLIITDVQ
+326 YPLTMVITDVQ

-354 DIYLDFPE
+354 DIYLDFPS
-362 NQISRLLV
+362 NQIRRLLV
-370 APGQTSTIELTLDHT
+370 APGQTSSIELILDHT
-385 GALTSDLRVELE
+385 GALTSDLTVELE

-415 GYTLD
+415 GYTLT
-420 GGGASARPE
+420 GGGSSVRPE

-451 RAYASNALGSDEEV
+451 RAYVSNGAGSTAEV

-514 DNDEVGD
+514 DYDEVGD

-539 VQEIPVAWSIKF
+539 IQEIPVAWSVKF
-551 LINGTGAELTEQ
+551 LINGTGTELTEQ
-563 GIDSLTPTVGQGGI
+563 GIDSLTPTVGQGEI

-592 VDIGLLRFSVT
+592 VDIGLLRFTVT
-603 SDGSTEETLS
+603 SDGSSEETLS
-613 TSVGWTVH
+613 TSVGWTIH

-635 AGLLGTVGP
+635 AGSLGTVGP

-651 VYNVRI
+651 VYNIRI
-657 TDSSENSGTTNW
+657 TDSSEDAGTTNW
-669 IIKNPSAV
+669 VIKNPSAV

-682 EDPSYATWLY
+682 EDPSYATWMY
-692 DITDVDGNIA
+692 DIIDVEGNIA

-714 VTLEMTVRQQVEA
+714 VKLEMTVRQQVEA
-727 GFHTIYMQVAEETDG
+727 GLHTIYMQVAEESDG
-742 GEEPRYFDL
+742 DDEPRYFDL
-751 PVTVEISSEVEPG
+751 PLTVEISSEVEPG
-764 RLAVEQKTQATRI
+764 RLAVEQKTQSTRI
-777 GAGETLDVEYR
+777 GAGETIDVEYR
-788 IENQNNVQLNVIIT
+788 IENQNNVELQVFIT

-811 SLDGGDFISLSLPAF
+811 TLDGGDFVSLSLPAF

-833 EITAPA
+833 EITAPT
-839 NVKNGQMLDFQMTVV
+839 NVKNGQMVDFQLTVV
-854 PMDEENPYPCNAEIC
+854 PMDEENPYPCNPEIC

-883 GVLNAIMSE
+883 GIINAIMSE
-892 LSDPEPTTMVM
+892 LADPEPTTMVM
-903 FLSILVLLG
+903 FLSVLVLLG
-912 FGLYRR
+912 FGIYRR

-929 SMVEPTEAPTEA
+929 SMVEPTEVVQ
-941 PSEEEPGFDWDG
+941 EEPGFDWDG
-953 LDSSPDPDESSEV
+953 LESSPSPDASSEV
-966 ELELVEVETDEDSL
+966 ELELVEVETDDDSL

>member
-1 MSSKRFVYLALI
+1 MSSNRFVFVALI
-13 SLLLVSFPLENDEQ
+13 SLLLMGMPLQNTEQ
-27 SAFSENQIVASSSEN
+27 SLFSETETVSSVGGN

-47 LYLDFGKVGGEDE
+47 LFLDSVEGDDA
-60 KNIITTLKP
+60 ITTIQPEGSQK
-69 GDADREASLLGNGVQ
+69 ESSLLENGIR
-84 FVTGELI
+84 FESEEMI
-91 SDLNIKGTVGND
+91 SDLTVEGKSNNE
-103 VRIVVYLKWRAS
+103 VKVIVYLKWRAS
-115 NMSEEAE
+115 QGDSDAEAS
-122 VNFKLSAGSELI
+122 FKLYSGTELV
-134 EQGTLDEDDIGD
+134 EQVTEDLGE
-146 PCTNTGLFGGGCAW
+146 PQNASFFGGSDSW
-160 QPYTILLNLDSDG
+160 TPYTILLNVGADG
-173 YEIDNGD
+173 FVVENGD
-180 RIKLDIE
+180 RLALDIE

-194 AGGSP
+194 GGGSP
-199 FGGPTCEMDIAYGG
+199 IGGTTCQVDIAYGG
-213 TINNDNSRIE
+213 AVGNEYSRLEI
-223 LRANALSGSQV
+223 RADALSGSQV

-246 EVTDWSPTHSLEKR
+246 EVTDWSPTHRLEKR

-265 VDVRDAFGRDDIEKL
+265 VDVRDAFGRDDIDKI

-286 PNEANSL
+286 PNEANAV
-293 FSKEFNDSDL
+293 FEKEFTDSDL
-303 RLDNNGLVGNFSY
+303 KLDNDGLVGNFSY
-316 TYDSGTSPGL
+316 TYDSGITPGL
-326 YPLTLIITDVQ
+326 YPLTMVITDVQ

-354 DIYLDFPE
+354 DIYLDFPS
-362 NQISRLLV
+362 NQIRRLLV
-370 APGQTSTIELTLDHT
+370 APGQTSSIELILDHT
-385 GALTSDLRVELE
+385 GALTSDLTVELE

-415 GYTLD
+415 GYTLT
-420 GGGASARPE
+420 GGGSSVRPE

-451 RAYASNALGSDEEV
+451 RAYVSNGAGSSAEV

-514 DNDEVGD
+514 DYDEVGD

-539 VQEIPVAWSIKF
+539 IQEIPVAWSVKF
-551 LINGTGAELTEQ
+551 LINGTGTELTEQ
-563 GIDSLTPTVGQGGI
+563 GIDSLTPTVGQGEI

-592 VDIGLLRFSVT
+592 VDIGLLRFTVT
-603 SDGSTEETLS
+603 SDGSSEETLS
-613 TSVGWTVH
+613 TSVGWTIH

-635 AGLLGTVGP
+635 AGSLGTVGP

-651 VYNVRI
+651 VYNIRI
-657 TDSSENSGTTNW
+657 TDSSEDAGTTNW
-669 IIKNPSAV
+669 VIKNPSAV

-682 EDPSYATWLY
+682 EDPSYATWMY
-692 DITDVDGNIA
+692 DITDVEGNIA

-714 VTLEMTVRQQVEA
+714 VKLEMTVRQQVEA
-727 GFHTIYMQVAEETDG
+727 GLHTIYMQVAEESDG
-742 GEEPRYFDL
+742 DDEPRYFDL
-751 PVTVEISSEVEPG
+751 PLTVEISSEVEPG
-764 RLAVEQKTQATRI
+764 RLAVEQKTQSTRI
-777 GAGETLDVEYR
+777 GAGETIDVEYR
-788 IENQNNVQLNVIIT
+788 IENQNNVELQVFIT

-811 SLDGGDFISLSLPAF
+811 TLDGGDFVSLSLPAF

-833 EITAPA
+833 EITAPT
-839 NVKNGQMLDFQMTVV
+839 NVKNGQMVDFQLTVV
-854 PMDEENPYPCNAEIC
+854 PMDEENPYPCNPEIC

-883 GVLNAIMSE
+883 GIINAIMSE
-892 LSDPEPTTMVM
+892 LADPEPTTMVM
-903 FLSILVLLG
+903 FLSVLVLLG
-912 FGLYRR
+912 FGIYRR

-929 SMVEPTEAPTEA
+929 SMVEPTEVVQ
-941 PSEEEPGFDWDG
+941 EEPGFDWDG
-953 LDSSPDPDESSEV
+953 LESSPSPDASSEV
-966 ELELVEVETDEDSL
+966 ELELVEVETDDDSL

>member
-1 MSSKRFVYLALI
+1 MSSNRFVFVALI
-13 SLLLVSFPLENDEQ
+13 SLLLMGMPLQNTEQ
-27 SAFSENQIVASSSEN
+27 SLFSETETVSSVGGN

-47 LYLDFGKVGGEDE
+47 LFLDSVEGDDA
-60 KNIITTLKP
+60 ITTIQP
-69 GDADREASLLGNGVQ
+69 EGSQEESSLLENGIR
-84 FVTGELI
+84 FESEEMI
-91 SDLNIKGTVGND
+91 SDLTVEGKSNNE
-103 VRIVVYLKWRAS
+103 VKVIVYLKWRAS
-115 NMSEEAE
+115 QGDSDAEAS
-122 VNFKLSAGSELI
+122 FKLYSGTELV
-134 EQGTLDEDDIGD
+134 EQVTEDLGE
-146 PCTNTGLFGGGCAW
+146 PQNASFFGGSDSW
-160 QPYTILLNLDSDG
+160 TPYTILLNVGADG
-173 YEIDNGD
+173 FVVENGD
-180 RIKLDIE
+180 RLALDIE

-194 AGGSP
+194 GGGSP
-199 FGGPTCEMDIAYGG
+199 IGGSTCQVDIAYGG
-213 TINNDNSRIE
+213 AVGNEYSRLEI
-223 LRANALSGSQV
+223 RADALSGSQV

-246 EVTDWSPTHSLEKR
+246 EVTDWSPTHRLEKR

-265 VDVRDAFGRDDIEKL
+265 VDVRDAFGRDDIDKI

-286 PNEANSL
+286 PNEANAV
-293 FSKEFNDSDL
+293 FEKEFTDSDL
-303 RLDNNGLVGNFSY
+303 KLDNDGLVGNFSY
-316 TYDSGTSPGL
+316 TYDSGITPGL
-326 YPLTLIITDVQ
+326 YPLTMVITDVQ

-354 DIYLDFPE
+354 DIYLDFPS
-362 NQISRLLV
+362 NQIRRLLV
-370 APGQTSTIELTLDHT
+370 APGQTSSIELILDHT
-385 GALTSDLRVELE
+385 GALTSDLTVELE

-415 GYTLD
+415 GYTLT
-420 GGGASARPE
+420 GGGSSVRPE

-451 RAYASNALGSDEEV
+451 RAYVSNGAGSSAEV

-514 DNDEVGD
+514 DYDEVGD

-539 VQEIPVAWSIKF
+539 IQEIPVAWSVKF
-551 LINGTGAELTEQ
+551 LINGTGTELTEQ
-563 GIDSLTPTVGQGGI
+563 GIDSLTPTVGQGEI

-592 VDIGLLRFSVT
+592 VDIGLLRFTVT
-603 SDGSTEETLS
+603 SDGSSEETLS
-613 TSVGWTVH
+613 TSVGWTIH

-635 AGLLGTVGP
+635 AGSLGTVGP

-651 VYNVRI
+651 VYNIRI
-657 TDSSENSGTTNW
+657 TDSSEDAGTTNW
-669 IIKNPSAV
+669 VIKNPSAV

-682 EDPSYATWLY
+682 EDPSYATWMY
-692 DITDVDGNIA
+692 DITDVEGNIA

-714 VTLEMTVRQQVEA
+714 VKLEMTVRQQVEA
-727 GFHTIYMQVAEETDG
+727 GLHTIYMQVAEESDG
-742 GEEPRYFDL
+742 DDEPRYFDL
-751 PVTVEISSEVEPG
+751 PLTVEISSEVEPG
-764 RLAVEQKTQATRI
+764 RLAVEQKTQSTRI
-777 GAGETLDVEYR
+777 GAGETIDVEYR
-788 IENQNNVQLNVIIT
+788 IENQNNVELQVFIT

-811 SLDGGDFISLSLPAF
+811 TLDGGDFVSLSLPAF

-833 EITAPA
+833 EITAPT
-839 NVKNGQMLDFQMTVV
+839 NVKNGQMVDFQLTVV
-854 PMDEENPYPCNAEIC
+854 PMDEENPYPCNPEIC

-883 GVLNAIMSE
+883 GIINAIMSE
-892 LSDPEPTTMVM
+892 LADPEPTTMVM
-903 FLSILVLLG
+903 FLSVLVLLG
-912 FGLYRR
+912 FGIYRR

-929 SMVEPTEAPTEA
+929 SMVEPTEVVQ
-941 PSEEEPGFDWDG
+941 EEPGFDWDG
-953 LDSSPDPDESSEV
+953 LESSPSPDASSEV
-966 ELELVEVETDEDSL
+966 ELELVEVETDDDSL